1 MEPAGPA
8 SAGQLVLAGARA
20 IAPVSRHR
28 GPRAEE
34 AYWRARMDERRA
46 AGDAQGERE
55 AALAL
60 ARILAARGVELD
72 QATTLARRALSLG
85 DDPAMRS
92 ELAGWLAGLGEPALA
107 AAALRGLRDD
117 AQPPGATARMLV
129 KIAVLLAR
137 ASDVAGAVD
146 ALEEASE
153 LAPDDA
159 MASELLG
166 TIAAWAS
173 DEVFPAAA
181 AKAYLEAAKR
191 REAARERE
199 AAFEDRLRAFEI
211 APHDDMAAKAMAA
224 ALFLRSRQGAADEVL
239 RTHADALAAR
249 APRGEGEA
257 PGPSALR
264 RAMEVHGH
272 RLQGATNEGDWARA
286 VGCVLDAGLDGAIDG
301 DAARAIDEVL
311 EQAGLYELVAA
322 RIELRAEQR
331 VGAPRAEA
339 YVALARLHAGPLAS
353 PDRAVE
359 AWIEAAA
366 SDSGSAAARTAL
378 RDHAATLHDMAP
390 LVEALIRIGEGSDAR
405 ATEDAA
411 GRIDALSELARLAE
425 EKIGDPGLARWA
437 LEALRDVGGD
447 PTHAEAGLQ
456 RIADRLKGQDEALAA
471 AQRAL
476 RGADTAEGRIDA
488 LRRLVV
494 IYRGRPKERAAYEE
508 ALVGLS
514 RALPADRGCLLAL
527 DRLSRR
533 TGGGAALDA
542 LLRARLAE
550 AMRAPSEAEGA
561 RSARSE
567 AIRAASL
574 TRVELVRARLLL
586 SAIAR
591 RQGQDARALDEV
603 LPLLGEAPG
612 HRGAASAA
620 LVLATRTGRLRE
632 RADALVQL
640 AAPVWPALRAVL
652 LSIAAALYHRTQ
664 RAREAALS
672 REVALLA
679 CEADPSSARAVA
691 TLASILTA
699 DLAAAAEAGEAPP
712 FEVDRAVAAA
722 IERSITTVF
731 PRGALCDGLARA
743 LEALGE
749 LPLALAWTQRWLA
762 LRPGCPQATAELIR
776 RAAAAGDAARLSDAL
791 AWILAQPKPL
801 GEMAA
806 ALASALHA
814 LYDLDPERG
823 TALARRSL
831 DVFGPQNPLLR
842 ERLLELARRAGD
854 PHLAVTVLE
863 RWLAVEITAAH
874 APELMFMLTDCR
886 LDGGDPDGAAQELAR
901 AAAVQAD
908 PHEILARVQR
918 LESSLLDAKGL
929 SSDGAI
935 ALAEAKARAFT
946 AQGAGAAAEAAAAWR
961 ELGSLR
967 WDLAE
972 DHRGAEEA
980 FFRASEL
987 APSGGT
993 ERYARD
999 MCEFAGVEAA
1009 IEAIVA
1015 RAAEVRSE
1023 RGAQPAADENRWSGD
1038 VGPERRRR
1046 ATLLIEAANLAH
1058 EHGLPERALS
1068 AAASAIE
1075 LDPLRAD
1082 AVALVEKSADAGGG
1096 IVVLDKTY
1104 RLLADAALGCYGRRA
1119 AHYRAA
1125 RQLER
1130 RGAFELALAHAVA
1143 SFEAVPTEGTSY
1155 VLLARLTEHV
1165 GEPSDAVRALERVAT
1180 TADPASRNAWLK
1192 RAAALTGRTEEGLR
1206 LRLDILLRAMVVR
1219 PDAALVEDVGAAI
1232 RDLIACTGQPEVEA
1246 IRFDRAVKASIAKLD
1261 GPEGAR
1267 AGLAMARIAVA
1278 VLDAPALA
1286 LAAIERAMLADGDVD
1301 EFQTLLDI
1309 VDELA
1314 RQTEP
1319 ASHLVAA
1326 VYAAAMRPHSSVGPG
1341 LLRWASKLAG
1351 ALNVPPVAAALL
1363 VEAARRAPEDDALAY
1378 EAEGAVEASGDEGL
1392 KRSLDDALPVARRLE
1407 ALLHLADKHER
1418 EGQRAEATVA
1428 LERALAGGQLG
1439 GETRNEVVTRLRRLY
1454 AAERRSADLET
1465 LVQSELA
1472 RIDLPDAVRLGLTRE
1487 HAGILAAGG
1496 DLHGAVELLLEAA
1509 QRTPFDKAH
1518 IDELIRLARSTDD
1531 RQRLF
1536 DVLTR
1541 LQGILNGDEERLVV
1555 LRELAPLA
1563 QELGD
1568 RGAAV
1573 ALYEAI
1579 ARLDLT
1585 DMHAVEVVEQD
1596 ASDRGDH
1603 AAVAALLARRIE
1615 AAPLPDTRRA
1625 LRLRRAALLE
1635 QRLGLLDEACAEL
1648 EALLAASPDD
1658 VSALRFLADIHERLG
1673 TPLRAA
1679 PLWCR
1684 LGDLA
1689 TTTDERAEYSLRA
1702 CSSYL
1707 GGGDVESAKDTLE
1720 SVARI
1725 APREAVIELRVE
1737 IARREGDGHALAA
1750 ALDQLASASR
1760 DAPERRAQLLVEAA
1774 RATSMLGDDATALER
1789 ARRAVK
1795 LAPESPDAV
1804 LEARRI
1810 EYRLRG
1816 TGTPRDAQAAVEELG
1831 RIAPRLR
1838 PVHVDL
1844 HAFLLAETLDVI
1856 QGHGAGMRELTR
1868 RHAEVG
1874 PSTLV
1879 ALGMAERLALKRNFS
1894 AALPLFD
1901 RALGG
1906 DLQGMR
1912 ARGRVAL
1919 AAAETAQNA
1928 GDLEA
1933 AARLLEEAAAEPETR
1948 TLALRRQLELTAAR
1962 GEPEAAR
1969 KALEELAAQSS
1980 GIDRARALMQ
1990 LARLHVSSDPDR
2002 ATKILSQATAL
2013 AGSDRS
2019 LGLKIAELN
2028 AELASERATLPPEE
2042 VSQAATLRAA
2052 AAELVQ
2058 AAPEAPP
2065 SAASAASGAGPASSR
2080 APSSGVGPASS
2091 RTPSSGVGPASSRTP
2106 SSGVGPASSR
2116 APSSGVGPASSRAPS
2131 SGVGP
2136 ASSRA
2141 PSSGVGPASSRAPSS
2156 GGAPASSNPHID
2168 LVELN
2173 DPLDEGLIADDPSQS
2188 TSPAVSDDDLL
2199 DGAASAAASPAPS
2212 PSAVSGAAE
2221 STAARGGAASGRS
2234 SAGAPQPG
2242 PPVSAPASIQPPS
2255 SATRLVAAWSS
2266 SAAESFEEAALF
2278 RELAA
2283 GSYDAG
2289 ERLIK
2294 SFAPRDDRSRE
2305 ALAVRRMQAH
2315 LRLGDRGTL
2324 ERLQAAAIADK
2335 NMTYARAIEHVL
2347 RAFDGDEPSDRTGEG
2362 VVTPPPLATQRDAP
2376 ELVSAL
2382 LFRDLESPVNEAL
2395 AIVWET
2401 GLYRRDAGQ
2410 SGLVPSERIQPTSP
2424 TLLGEIYGVMAA
2436 HLGLLRTAL
2445 FHQRAPLPAPS
2456 PPEGQIIRVN
2466 PPAVLLRGEVRED
2479 TPELRYL
2486 LGAQL
2491 AGAMPEHVLVNTS
2504 SEDELRTLLSAIV
2517 AAFGPLEA
2525 TAHSARGNPAV
2536 VRLEQNLWQLIPPRA
2551 ERRLREICDSA
2562 DKITYEGAVK
2572 TTRTAMRRA
2581 GLFAAGNVATAV
2593 RATLKERGLE
2603 LAVPLSDPEGLAAAC
2618 VAVPEIADLVRLA
2631 TRMEYAEARWQPGTV
2646 PSLRRVDTGSSR
2658 FRAGT

>member
-1 MEPAGPA
+1 
-8 SAGQLVLAGARA
+8 
-20 IAPVSRHR
+20 
-28 GPRAEE
+28 
-34 AYWRARMDERRA
+34 MDERRA
-46 AGDAQGERE
+46 AGDTQGERE
-55 AALAL
+55 ATLAL

-72 QATTLARRALSLG
+72 RATALARRAIALG

-107 AAALRGLRDD
+107 AAALRGVRDD
-117 AQPPGATARMLV
+117 TQPPGATARLLV

-137 ASDVAGAVD
+137 ASDVEGAVD

-173 DEVFPAAA
+173 DQVLPEAA

-224 ALFLRSRQGAADEVL
+224 ALFVRSRHGAADEVL
-239 RTHADALAAR
+239 RTHAGALAAR
-249 APRGEGEA
+249 ASSGAAGA
-257 PGPSALR
+257 AGGSALQR
-264 RAMEVHGH
+264 VREVHGH
-272 RLQGATNEGDWARA
+272 RLQGATSEGDWARA
-286 VGCVLDAGLDGAIDG
+286 VGCVLDAGLDAEVDG
-301 DAARAIDEVL
+301 DAAVEIDEVL

-322 RIELRAEQR
+322 RLEIRAEQR
-331 VGAPRAEA
+331 AGAPRAEA
-339 YVALARLHAGPLAS
+339 YAALARLFAGPLAS

-366 SDSGSAAARTAL
+366 SDCGNAVARSAL
-378 RDHAATLHDMAP
+378 REHAATLHDMAP
-390 LVEALIRIGEGSDAR
+390 LVEALIRIGEGSDPRAR
-405 ATEDAA
+405 EEAA
-411 GRIDALSELARLAE
+411 GRMDALSDLARLAE
-425 EKIGDPGLARWA
+425 EKIGDPGLAQWA
-437 LEALRDVGGD
+437 FETLKSVGGD
-447 PTHAEAGLQ
+447 PERAAAGLQ
-456 RIADRLKGQDEALAA
+456 RIAERLKAQDEALVA

-476 RGADTAEGRIDA
+476 RGAESAEGRIDA

-514 RALPADRGCLLAL
+514 RALPTDRGCLLAL

-533 TGGGAALDA
+533 TGGGAAFDA

-550 AMRAPSEAEGA
+550 AARPSPAETEGA

-567 AIRAASL
+567 AIRASSL
-574 TRVELVRARLLL
+574 TRVELARVRLLL

-603 LPLLGEAPG
+603 LPLLSDAPG

-632 RADALVQL
+632 RADAIVQL
-640 AAPVWPALRAVL
+640 AVPVWPALRAVL
-652 LSIAAALYHRTQ
+652 LSLAAELYVRVG
-664 RAREAALS
+664 AAPLA
-672 REVALLA
+672 REVAVLA
-679 CEADPSSARAVA
+679 CEADPSCTRAVA
-691 TLASILTA
+691 TLAATLTA
-699 DLAAAAEAGEAPP
+699 DFTGAAEAGEAPP
-712 FEVDRAVAAA
+712 FEVDRAVVAA

-762 LRPGCPQATAELIR
+762 LRPGSPQATAELIR
-776 RAAAAGDAARLSDAL
+776 RAAVAGDAARLSDAL

-806 ALASALHA
+806 ALANALHA

-842 ERLLELARRAGD
+842 ERLLELARRSGD

-863 RWLAVEITAAH
+863 RWLAVELTASH
-874 APELMFMLTDCR
+874 AVELMLMLADCR

-901 AAAVQAD
+901 AAASEADVQ
-908 PHEILARVQR
+908 EVLARVQR
-918 LESSLLDAKGL
+918 LEASLLDAKAL

-935 ALAEAKARAFT
+935 ALAEAKARAFA
-946 AQGAGAAAEAAAAWR
+946 AQGGDAAEEAASAWR
-961 ELGSLR
+961 ELGSLL

-972 DHRGAEEA
+972 DHRGAERA
-980 FFRASEL
+980 FFRASEV

-1009 IEAIVA
+1009 IEALVA
-1015 RAAEVRSE
+1015 RAAEVRGDGE
-1023 RGAQPAADENRWSGD
+1023 AQPAAAEGRWSGD

-1046 ATLLIEAANLAH
+1046 ANLLIEAANLAH
-1058 EHGLPERALS
+1058 EHGLPNRALA

-1082 AVALVEKSADAGGG
+1082 AVALVEKSADADGG
-1096 IVVLDKTY
+1096 VAVLDKTY

-1155 VLLARLTEHV
+1155 VLLARLAEHAD
-1165 GEPSDAVRALERVAT
+1165 EPSEAVRALERVAA

-1219 PDAALVEDVGAAI
+1219 PDAAIVDDVGAAI
-1232 RDLIACTGQPEVEA
+1232 RDLVACTGQPEVEA
-1246 IRFDRAVKASIAKLD
+1246 IRFDRAVKASIAKLE
-1261 GPEGAR
+1261 GPDGAR
-1267 AGLAMARIAVA
+1267 AGLAMARIAVE
-1278 VLDAPALA
+1278 VLDSPALA

-1301 EFQTLLDI
+1301 EFLTLLDI
-1309 VDELA
+1309 VGELA
-1314 RQTEP
+1314 RHTEP
-1319 ASHLVAA
+1319 ASHLIAA
-1326 VYAAAMRPHSSVGPG
+1326 VYAAAMKPHSSVGPG

-1378 EAEGAVEASGDEGL
+1378 EAEAAVEASGDEAL

-1418 EGQRAEATVA
+1418 EDQRAEAMVA
-1428 LERALAGGQLG
+1428 LERALAGGQLQG
-1439 GETRNEVVTRLRRLY
+1439 DTRTEVVARLRRLY
-1454 AAERRSADLET
+1454 AAEGRSGDLEA
-1465 LVQSELA
+1465 LVQAELA
-1472 RIDLPDAVRLGLTRE
+1472 RADLPDAVRLEMTRE
-1487 HAGILAAGG
+1487 LAGILAAGG
-1496 DLHGAVELLLEAA
+1496 DLHGALELLLDAA
-1509 QRTPFDKAH
+1509 QKTPFDKAH
-1518 IDELIRLARSTDD
+1518 LDELIRLARRADD
-1531 RQRLF
+1531 RRLLF

-1541 LQGILNGDEERLVV
+1541 LQGASAGDEERLLL

-1568 RGAAV
+1568 RGATV

-1579 ARLDLT
+1579 ARLDPADL
-1585 DMHAVEVVEQD
+1585 HALEVVEQD

-1689 TTTDERAEYSLRA
+1689 ATTDERAEYNLRA

-1774 RATSMLGDDATALER
+1774 RATSMLGDDVTALER

-1795 LAPESPDAV
+1795 LAPDSPDAV
-1804 LEARRI
+1804 LEARRV

-1838 PVHVDL
+1838 PAHVDL

-1894 AALPLFD
+1894 AALPLFE
-1901 RALGG
+1901 RALAG

-1928 GDLEA
+1928 GDLDA

-1948 TLALRRQLELTAAR
+1948 ALALRRQLELTAAR

-1969 KALEELAAQSS
+1969 RALEELVAQSS

-1990 LARLHVSSDPDR
+1990 LARLHALSDPDR
-2002 ATKILSQATAL
+2002 AAQILAQATVL
-2013 AGSDRS
+2013 AGSDRA

-2042 VSQAATLRAA
+2042 VLHPTQVRVIVAEPARATPEASPSA
-2052 AAELVQ
+2052 SSAVGG
-2058 AAPEAPP
+2058 AAPASSRVP
-2065 SAASAASGAGPASSR
+2065 STSGPASSR
-2080 APSSGVGPASS
+2080 VPSTSGPASS
-2091 RTPSSGVGPASSRTP
+2091 RVPSTSGPASSRVP
-2106 SSGVGPASSR
+2106 STSGPASSR
-2116 APSSGVGPASSRAPS
+2116 VPSTSAPASTRAPA
-2131 SGVGP
+2131 SG
-2136 ASSRA
+2136 S
-2141 PSSGVGPASSRAPSS
+2141 
-2156 GGAPASSNPHID
+2156 APASSGQHID

-2173 DPLDEGLIADDPSQS
+2173 DPLDESLIAADAAQAVA
-2188 TSPAVSDDDLL
+2188 PALSDDDLL
-2199 DGAASAAASPAPS
+2199 DGSGVAEASRAPAAGAAQ
-2212 PSAVSGAAE
+2212 GAAE
-2221 STAARGGAASGRS
+2221 SSAPRAGAPSGRS
-2234 SAGAPQPG
+2234 SAGAQVTA
-2242 PPVSAPASIQPPS
+2242 PPVSAPASAQPPS
-2255 SATRLVAAWSS
+2255 SATRLLTTWPP

-2283 GSYDAG
+2283 GSYEAG
-2289 ERLIK
+2289 ERLMK

-2347 RAFDGDEPSDRTGEG
+2347 RAFEGDEPADRRGEG
-2362 VVTPPPLATQRDAP
+2362 FIAPPLLAAQRDAP

-2401 GLYRRDAGQ
+2401 GLYRRDASQ
-2410 SGLVPSERIQPTSP
+2410 SGLVASERVQPTSP
-2424 TLLGEIYGVMAA
+2424 TLLGELYGVVAG

-2445 FHQRAPLPAPS
+2445 YHQRASSPAPS
-2456 PPEGQIIRVN
+2456 SPEGQVVRVN
-2466 PPAVLLRGEVRED
+2466 PPAVLLRGELRED

-2486 LGAQL
+2486 LGAHL
-2491 AGAMPEHVLVNTS
+2491 AGAMPDHVLANTS
-2504 SEDELRTLLSAIV
+2504 TEDELRTLLSAVV

-2525 TAHSARGNPAV
+2525 TAQSSRGNPAV

-2562 DKITYEGAVK
+2562 DKMTYEGAIR

-2581 GLFAAGNVATAV
+2581 GLFAAGSIATAV
-2593 RATLKERGLE
+2593 RATIKERGLE
-2603 LAVPLSDPEGLAAAC
+2603 LAVPLSRPEGLAAAC
-2618 VAVPEIADLVRLA
+2618 AAHPEIADLVRLA

>member
-1 MEPAGPA
+1 MSSSPPDRAASASGVRRAPQSLERMEPAGPA
-8 SAGQLVLAGARA
+8 SAGQLLIGGSRSV
-20 IAPVSRHR
+20 APASRHR

-34 AYWRARMDERRA
+34 AYWHARMEERRA
-46 AGDAQGERE
+46 AGDAEGERE

-72 QATTLARRALSLG
+72 RAATLARRALSLG

-117 AQPPGATARMLV
+117 AQPPGATARLLV

-137 ASDVAGAVD
+137 ASDVDGAVD

-153 LAPDDA
+153 LAPEDA

-166 TIAAWAS
+166 TISAWAS
-173 DEVFPAAA
+173 DLVLPETA

-191 REAARERE
+191 REAAKERE

-224 ALFLRSRQGAADEVL
+224 ALFVRSRHGAADEVL
-239 RTHADALAAR
+239 RAHAEALAAR
-249 APRGEGEA
+249 APRGA
-257 PGPSALR
+257 ADGPSPLG
-264 RAMEVHGH
+264 RAREVHGH
-272 RLQGATNEGDWARA
+272 RLRGATSEGDWARA
-286 VGCVLDAGLDGAIDG
+286 VGCVLDAGLDAEVDG
-301 DAARAIDEVL
+301 DAAGEIDEVL

-322 RIELRAEQR
+322 RLEIRAEQR
-331 VGAPRAEA
+331 TGAPRAEA
-339 YVALARLHAGPLAS
+339 YAALARLFAGPLAS

-366 SDSGSAAARTAL
+366 SDSGNAAARSAL
-378 RDHAATLHDMAP
+378 REHAATLHDMAP
-390 LVEALIRIGEGSDAR
+390 LVEALIRIGEGSDPR
-405 ATEDAA
+405 AKEDVA
-411 GRIDALSELARLAE
+411 GRIEALSELARLAE

-437 LEALRDVGGD
+437 FETLKSVGGEPERAAAGLERIAERLEA
-447 PTHAEAGLQ
+447 
-456 RIADRLKGQDEALAA
+456 QDEALAA

-494 IYRGRPKERAAYEE
+494 IYRGRPAARAAYEE

-514 RALPADRGCLLAL
+514 RALPTDRGCLLAL

-533 TGGGAALDA
+533 SGGGAAFDA

-550 AMRAPSEAEGA
+550 AARPAPAEGDGA

-567 AIRAASL
+567 AIRASSL
-574 TRVELVRARLLL
+574 TRVELARVRLLL
-586 SAIAR
+586 STMAR
-591 RQGQDARALDEV
+591 RQGEDARALDEV
-603 LPLLGEAPG
+603 LPLLSDAPG

-632 RADALVQL
+632 RADAIVQL

-652 LSIAAALYHRTQ
+652 LSLAAALYE
-664 RAREAALS
+664 RAGAAALA
-672 REVALLA
+672 REVAVLA
-679 CEADPSSARAVA
+679 CEADPSCTRAVA
-691 TLASILTA
+691 TLASALTA

-743 LEALGE
+743 LESLGE

-762 LRPGCPQATAELIR
+762 LRPGSPRATAELIR
-776 RAAAAGDAARLSDAL
+776 RAAVAGDAARLSDAL

-863 RWLAVEITAAH
+863 RWLAVEVTASH
-874 APELMFMLTDCR
+874 AVELMFMLADCR

-901 AAAVQAD
+901 AAAAEAD
-908 PHEILARVQR
+908 PQEVLARVQR
-918 LESSLLDAKGL
+918 VEASLLDGRVL

-935 ALAEAKARAFT
+935 ALAEAKARALT
-946 AQGAGAAAEAAAAWR
+946 AHGGDAADGAAAAWR
-961 ELGSLR
+961 ELGSFL

-972 DHRGAEEA
+972 DHRGAERA
-980 FFRASEL
+980 FFRASEV

-1009 IEAIVA
+1009 IDALVA
-1015 RAAEVRSE
+1015 RAAEVRGE
-1023 RGAQPAADENRWSGD
+1023 AQPAAAEGRWSGD

-1046 ATLLIEAANLAH
+1046 ANLLIEAANLAH
-1058 EHGLPERALS
+1058 EHGLPDRALA

-1082 AVALVEKSADAGGG
+1082 AVALVEKSADADGG
-1096 IVVLDKTY
+1096 VAVLDKTY
-1104 RLLADAALGCYGRRA
+1104 WLLADAALGCYGRRA

-1155 VLLARLTEHV
+1155 VLLARLAEHV
-1165 GEPSDAVRALERVAT
+1165 DEPSEAVRALERVAA

-1219 PDAALVEDVGAAI
+1219 PDPAIVEDVGAAI
-1232 RDLIACTGQPEVEA
+1232 RDLVAQTGQPEVEA
-1246 IRFDRAVKASIAKLD
+1246 IRFDRAVKASIAKLE

-1278 VLDAPALA
+1278 DLDAPALA

-1301 EFQTLLDI
+1301 EFLTLLDM

-1319 ASHLVAA
+1319 ASHLIAA

-1378 EAEGAVEASGDEGL
+1378 DAEAAVEASGDEAL

-1428 LERALAGGQLG
+1428 LERALAGGQLQAD
-1439 GETRNEVVTRLRRLY
+1439 TRAEIVSRLRRLY
-1454 AAERRSADLET
+1454 AAEGRGGDLEA
-1465 LVQSELA
+1465 LVQAELA
-1472 RIDLPDAVRLGLTRE
+1472 RVDLPDAVRLDLTRE
-1487 HAGILAAGG
+1487 LAGILAAGG
-1496 DLHGAVELLLEAA
+1496 DLHGALELLLDAA
-1509 QRTPFDKAH
+1509 QKTPFDKAH
-1518 IDELIRLARSTDD
+1518 LDELIRLARRADD
-1531 RQRLF
+1531 RRLLF

-1541 LQGILNGDEERLVV
+1541 LQGASAGDEERLLV

-1568 RGAAV
+1568 RGVAV

-1579 ARLDLT
+1579 ARLDPADLY
-1585 DMHAVEVVEQD
+1585 ALEVVEQD

-1603 AAVAALLARRIE
+1603 AAVATLLARRIE

-1648 EALLAASPDD
+1648 EALLDASPDD

-1689 TTTDERAEYSLRA
+1689 TTTDERAEYNLRA

-1707 GGGDVESAKDTLE
+1707 AGGDVESARDTLE

-1774 RATSMLGDDATALER
+1774 RATSTLGDDITALER

-1795 LAPESPDAV
+1795 LAPDSPDAV

-1838 PVHVDL
+1838 PAHVDL

-1894 AALPLFD
+1894 AALPLFE

-1948 TLALRRQLELTAAR
+1948 ALALRRQLELTAAR

-1969 KALEELAAQSS
+1969 RALEELVAQSS

-1990 LARLHVSSDPDR
+1990 LARLHASTDPDR
-2002 ATKILSQATAL
+2002 AAQILAQATAL
-2013 AGSDRS
+2013 AGSDRT

-2042 VSQAATLRAA
+2042 VLHAAQGRGA
-2052 AAELVQ
+2052 AAEPAQ
-2058 AAPEAPP
+2058 AAPEASP
-2065 SAASAASGAGPASSR
+2065 SASAAGGGAAPASTRTPSSAGPASTRTPAS
-2080 APSSGVGPASS
+2080 AGPAST
-2091 RTPSSGVGPASSRTP
+2091 RTPASAGPASTRTP
-2106 SSGVGPASSR
+2106 ASAGPASARS
-2116 APSSGVGPASSRAPS
+2116 PASGS
-2131 SGVGP
+2131 
-2136 ASSRA
+2136 
-2141 PSSGVGPASSRAPSS
+2141 
-2156 GGAPASSNPHID
+2156 APASGGPHLD

-2173 DPLDEGLIADDPSQS
+2173 DPLDESLIAADAPQAP
-2188 TSPAVSDDDLL
+2188 SPALSDDDLL
-2199 DGAASAAASPAPS
+2199 DGPGAAAPSRASA
-2212 PSAVSGAAE
+2212 
-2221 STAARGGAASGRS
+2221 
-2234 SAGAPQPG
+2234 AGAPQGAAEGRAERGGAPSG
-2242 PPVSAPASIQPPS
+2242 RAGAGAQLAAPPVSAPTSVQPPS
-2255 SATRLVAAWSS
+2255 SATRLLTTWSP
-2266 SAAESFEEAALF
+2266 SATESFEEAALF

-2283 GSYDAG
+2283 GSYEAG
-2289 ERLIK
+2289 ERLMK

-2347 RAFDGDEPSDRTGEG
+2347 RAFEGDEAPDRRGEG
-2362 VVTPPPLATQRDAP
+2362 FIAPPLLAAQRDAP

-2410 SGLVPSERIQPTSP
+2410 AGLVPSERVQPTSP
-2424 TLLGEIYGVMAA
+2424 TLLGEIYGVVAG

-2445 FHQRAPLPAPS
+2445 YHQRAPSPAPS
-2456 PPEGQIIRVN
+2456 PPEGQVVRVN
-2466 PPAVLLRGEVRED
+2466 PPAVLLRGDVRED

-2486 LGAQL
+2486 LGAHL
-2491 AGAMPEHVLVNTS
+2491 AGAMPDHVLANTS
-2504 SEDELRTLLSAIV
+2504 AEDELRTLLSAVV

-2562 DKITYEGAVK
+2562 DKMTYEGAMK
-2572 TTRTAMRRA
+2572 TTRSAMRRA
-2581 GLFAAGNVATAV
+2581 GLFASGSIATAV
-2593 RATLKERGLE
+2593 RATIKERGLE
-2603 LAVPLSDPEGLAAAC
+2603 LSVPLSEPEGLAAAC
-2618 VAVPEIADLVRLA
+2618 AAHPEIADLVRLA
-2631 TRMEYAEARWQPGTV
+2631 TRMEYAEARWQSGTV
-2646 PSLRRVDTGSSR
+2646 PSLRRVDSGGSR

>member
-1 MEPAGPA
+1 
-8 SAGQLVLAGARA
+8 
-20 IAPVSRHR
+20 
-28 GPRAEE
+28 
-34 AYWRARMDERRA
+34 MDERRA
-46 AGDAQGERE
+46 AGDTQGERE

-72 QATTLARRALSLG
+72 QATALARRALSLG

-117 AQPPGATARMLV
+117 AQPAGATARMLV

-249 APRGEGEA
+249 APRGEDEA
-257 PGPSALR
+257 SDPAALR

-301 DAARAIDEVL
+301 DTARAIDEVL

-322 RIELRAEQR
+322 RTELRAEQR

-366 SDSGSAAARTAL
+366 SDSGSAEARSAL
-378 RDHAATLHDMAP
+378 REHAATLHDMAP

-425 EKIGDPGLARWA
+425 EKIGDPGLAHWA
-437 LEALRDVGGD
+437 LTTLKDVGGD
-447 PTHAEAGLQ
+447 PEHAAAGLQ
-456 RIADRLKGQDEALAA
+456 RIAERLKAQDEALAA
-471 AQRAL
+471 AQRSL

-494 IYRGRPKERAAYEE
+494 IHRGRPNARAAYEE

-514 RALPADRGCLLAL
+514 RALPTDRGCLLAL

-550 AMRAPSEAEGA
+550 ATRPPSAEADGA
-561 RSARSE
+561 RSTRSE

-574 TRVELVRARLLL
+574 TRVELVRVRLLL

-603 LPLLGEAPG
+603 WPLLGEAPG

-652 LSIAAALYHRTQ
+652 LSIAAALYQRTQ

-679 CEADPSSARAVA
+679 CEADPSCARAVA

-806 ALASALHA
+806 ALAGALHA
-814 LYDLDPERG
+814 LYDLDPDRG

-863 RWLAVEITAAH
+863 RWLAVEMTASH
-874 APELMFMLTDCR
+874 AVELMFMLADCR
-886 LDGGDPDGAAQELAR
+886 LDGSDPDGAAQELAR
-901 AAAVQAD
+901 AAAAQAD
-908 PHEILARVQR
+908 PHEVLARVQR
-918 LESSLLDAKGL
+918 LESALLDAKGL

-935 ALAEAKARAFT
+935 ALAAAKARAFT
-946 AQGAGAAAEAAAAWR
+946 ALGGDAAGEAAAAWR

-972 DHRGAEEA
+972 DHRGAEDA
-980 FFRASEL
+980 FFRASEI

-1009 IEAIVA
+1009 IDAIVA
-1015 RAAEVRSE
+1015 RAAEARGDA
-1023 RGAQPAADENRWSGD
+1023 GAQPAADENRWSGD

-1046 ATLLIEAANLAH
+1046 ANLLIEAANLAH

-1082 AVALVEKSADAGGG
+1082 AVALVEKSADADDGV
-1096 IVVLDKTY
+1096 VVLDKTY

-1130 RGAFELALAHAVA
+1130 RGAFELALSHAVA

-1155 VLLARLTEHV
+1155 VLLARLAEHV
-1165 GEPSDAVRALERVAT
+1165 GEPSDAVRALERVAA
-1180 TADPASRNAWLK
+1180 TADPGSRNAWLK

-1219 PDAALVEDVGAAI
+1219 PDPALVEDVGAAI
-1232 RDLIACTGQPEVEA
+1232 RDLVACTGQPEVEA

-1278 VLDAPALA
+1278 VLDSPALA

-1309 VDELA
+1309 VGELA

-1319 ASHLVAA
+1319 ASHLIAA

-1378 EAEGAVEASGDEGL
+1378 EAEAAVEASGDAAL

-1428 LERALAGGQLG
+1428 LERALAGGQLQ
-1439 GETRNEVVTRLRRLY
+1439 GEARTEVVTRLRRLY
-1454 AAERRSADLET
+1454 AADRRSGDLEA

-1487 HAGILAAGG
+1487 LAGILAAGG
-1496 DLHGAVELLLEAA
+1496 DLHGALELLLEAA

-1518 IDELIRLARSTDD
+1518 LDELIRLARGSDD

-1541 LQGILNGDEERLVV
+1541 LQGVLTGDEERLLV

-1585 DMHAVEVVEQD
+1585 DMHAVEVIEQD
-1596 ASDRGDH
+1596 ASERGDH

-1648 EALLAASPDD
+1648 ESLLAASPDD

-1838 PVHVDL
+1838 PAHVDL

-1962 GEPEAAR
+1962 GEPDAAR

-1990 LARLHVSSDPDR
+1990 LARLHAPSDPER
-2002 ATKILSQATAL
+2002 AAQILSQATVL

-2042 VSQAATLRAA
+2042 VPQAMALRGAG
-2052 AAELVQ
+2052 AEPAQ
-2058 AAPEAPP
+2058 AAPEPPP
-2065 SAASAASGAGPASSR
+2065 SSASAALGAGPASSR
-2080 APSSGVGPASS
+2080 A
-2091 RTPSSGVGPASSRTP
+2091 P

-2156 GGAPASSNPHID
+2156 GGAPASSGPHID

-2173 DPLDEGLIADDPSQS
+2173 DPLDESLIAEDASQPA
-2188 TSPAVSDDDLL
+2188 SPELSDDDLL
-2199 DGAASAAASPAPS
+2199 DGPAIPAASQASS
-2212 PSAVSGAAE
+2212 PSAAPGAAG
-2221 STAARGGAASGRS
+2221 SNAARGGAASGRS
-2234 SAGAPQPG
+2234 SVGAPLAG

-2255 SATRLVAAWSS
+2255 SATRLVAAWSP

-2347 RAFDGDEPSDRTGEG
+2347 RAFDGDEPSDRPGEG
-2362 VVTPPPLATQRDAP
+2362 AVMPPPLAAQRDAP

-2410 SGLVPSERIQPTSP
+2410 SGLVASERIQPTSP

-2445 FHQRAPLPAPS
+2445 FHQRAPSPAPS
-2456 PPEGQIIRVN
+2456 SPEGQVIRVN

-2486 LGAQL
+2486 LGVQL
-2491 AGAMPEHVLVNTS
+2491 AGAMPDHVLVNTS

-2525 TAHSARGNPAV
+2525 TAHSVRGNPAV

-2562 DKITYEGAVK
+2562 DKITYEGAIK

-2581 GLFAAGNVATAV
+2581 GLFAAGNIATAV
-2593 RATLKERGLE
+2593 RATIKERGLE

-2618 VAVPEIADLVRLA
+2618 ATAPEIADLVRLA

>member
-1 MEPAGPA
+1 M
-8 SAGQLVLAGARA
+8 
-20 IAPVSRHR
+20 SRHR

-34 AYWRARMDERRA
+34 AYWRARVDERRA
-46 AGDAQGERE
+46 AGDTHGERE

-72 QATTLARRALSLG
+72 KAAALARRALSLG

-117 AQPPGATARMLV
+117 DAQPPGATARVLV

-173 DEVFPAAA
+173 EEVFPTAA

-211 APHDDMAAKAMAA
+211 APDDDMAAKAMAA
-224 ALFLRSRQGAADEVL
+224 ALFVRSRHGAADEVL
-239 RTHADALAAR
+239 RAHAEALAAR
-249 APRGEGEA
+249 TSGGEGS
-257 PGPSALR
+257 GPSALQ
-264 RAMEVHGH
+264 RAKEVHGH

-286 VGCVLDAGLDGAIDG
+286 VGCVLDAGLDGEVDG

-322 RIELRAEQR
+322 RLEIRSEQR
-331 VGAPRAEA
+331 AGAPRAEA
-339 YVALARLHAGPLAS
+339 YAALARLYAGPLAS

-366 SDSGSAAARTAL
+366 SDSSSAAARSAL
-378 RDHAATLHDMAP
+378 REHAATLHDMAP
-390 LVEALIRIGEGSDAR
+390 LVEALIRIGEGSDPRAR
-405 ATEDAA
+405 EDAA
-411 GRIDALSELARLAE
+411 ARIDALSELARLAE
-425 EKIGDPGLARWA
+425 EKIGDPGLAQWA
-437 LEALRDVGGD
+437 FETLKAVGGD
-447 PTHAEAGLQ
+447 PERSAAGLQ
-456 RIADRLKGQDEALAA
+456 RIAERLKAQEEALAA

-494 IYRGRPKERAAYEE
+494 IYRGRPHERAAYEE

-514 RALPADRGCLLAL
+514 RALPTDRGCLLAL

-550 AMRAPSEAEGA
+550 AMRPPSSEAEGA

-567 AIRAASL
+567 AIRVAAL

-591 RQGQDARALDEV
+591 RQGHDARALDEV
-603 LPLLGEAPG
+603 SPLLSEATG

-632 RADALVQL
+632 RADAIVQL

-652 LSIAAALYHRTQ
+652 LSVAAALYERV
-664 RAREAALS
+664 RAAPLS
-672 REVALLA
+672 REVAVLA
-679 CEADPSSARAVA
+679 CEADPSCTRAVA
-691 TLASILTA
+691 TLASILTTE
-699 DLAAAAEAGEAPP
+699 LTAAAEAGEAPP
-712 FEVDRAVAAA
+712 FEVDRAVASA

-749 LPLALAWTQRWLA
+749 QPLALAWTQRWLA
-762 LRPGCPQATAELIR
+762 LRPGCPQATTELIR
-776 RAAAAGDAARLSDAL
+776 RAAVASDAARLSDAL

-806 ALASALHA
+806 PLASALHA
-814 LYDLDPERG
+814 LYDLDPTRG

-863 RWLAVEITAAH
+863 RWLALEITAPH
-874 APELMFMLTDCR
+874 APELMFMLADCR

-901 AAAVQAD
+901 AAAAEAD
-908 PHEILARVQR
+908 HQEVLARVQR
-918 LESSLLDAKGL
+918 IEASLLDAKGL

-946 AQGAGAAAEAAAAWR
+946 AQGGDAAEEAAAAWR
-961 ELGSLR
+961 ELGSLL

-972 DHRGAEEA
+972 DHRGAEAA
-980 FFRASEL
+980 FFRASEV

-1009 IEAIVA
+1009 IDAIVA
-1015 RAAEVRSE
+1015 RAAEA
-1023 RGAQPAADENRWSGD
+1023 RGEAAAPPAAEEGRWSGD

-1046 ATLLIEAANLAH
+1046 ANLLIEAANLAH
-1058 EHGLPERALS
+1058 EHGLPERALA

-1082 AVALVEKSADAGGG
+1082 AVALVEKSADADGG
-1096 IVVLDKTY
+1096 VAVLDKTY

-1130 RGAFELALAHAVA
+1130 RGAFELALSHAVA

-1155 VLLARLTEHV
+1155 VLLARLAEHA
-1165 GEPSDAVRALERVAT
+1165 GEPSEAVRALERVAA

-1192 RAAALTGRTEEGLR
+1192 RAATLTGRTEEGLR
-1206 LRLDILLRAMVVR
+1206 LRLDILLRAMIVR
-1219 PDAALVEDVGAAI
+1219 PDPAIVDDVGAAI
-1232 RDLIACTGQPEVEA
+1232 RDLVACTGQPEVEA
-1246 IRFDRAVKASIAKLD
+1246 IRFDRAVKASIAKLE

-1267 AGLAMARIAVA
+1267 AGLAMARIAVE
-1278 VLDAPALA
+1278 VLDSPTLA

-1301 EFQTLLDI
+1301 EFQTLLD
-1309 VDELA
+1309 VVGELA

-1319 ASHLVAA
+1319 ASHLIAA
-1326 VYAAAMRPHSSVGPG
+1326 VYAASMRPHSSVGPG
-1341 LLRWASKLAG
+1341 LLRWASKLAD

-1378 EAEGAVEASGDEGL
+1378 EAEAAVEASGDEAL

-1428 LERALAGGQLG
+1428 LERALAGGQLQ
-1439 GETRNEVVTRLRRLY
+1439 GETRTEVVTRLRRLY
-1454 AAERRSADLET
+1454 AAEGRGGDLEA
-1465 LVQSELA
+1465 LLQAELA
-1472 RIDLPDAVRLGLTRE
+1472 RVDVTGAVRLETTRE
-1487 HAGILAAGG
+1487 LAGILAASG
-1496 DLHGAVELLLEAA
+1496 DLHGALELLLEAA
-1509 QRTPFDKAH
+1509 QKTPFDKAH
-1518 IDELIRLARSTDD
+1518 LDELIRLARRSDD
-1531 RQRLF
+1531 RRQLF

-1541 LQGILNGDEERLVV
+1541 LQGVAASDEERLLV

-1563 QELGD
+1563 QELGE

-1573 ALYEAI
+1573 ALYETI
-1579 ARLDLT
+1579 ARLDAT
-1585 DMHAVEVVEQD
+1585 DMHALELVEQD

-1689 TTTDERAEYSLRA
+1689 TTTDERAEYNLRA

-1795 LAPESPDAV
+1795 LAPDSPDAV

-1838 PVHVDL
+1838 PAHVDL

-1894 AALPLFD
+1894 AALPLFE

-1928 GDLEA
+1928 GELEA

-1948 TLALRRQLELTAAR
+1948 ALALRRQLELTAAR

-1969 KALEELAAQSS
+1969 KALEELVAQSS

-1990 LARLHVSSDPDR
+1990 LARLHAASDPER
-2002 ATKILSQATAL
+2002 ASQILSQATVL

-2042 VSQAATLRAA
+2042 VVHVARVRAV
-2052 AAELVQ
+2052 AAEPAP
-2058 AAPEAPP
+2058 AAPETPP
-2065 SAASAASGAGPASSR
+2065 GASSAAGGSGPASSR
-2080 APSSGVGPASS
+2080 APSSGVAPASSRAPSSGVAPASS
-2091 RTPSSGVGPASSRTP
+2091 RTPSSGVAPASSRTP
-2106 SSGVGPASSR
+2106 SSGS
-2116 APSSGVGPASSRAPS
+2116 APSSGVAPASSRTPS
-2131 SGVGP
+2131 SGSVP
-2136 ASSRA
+2136 AS
-2141 PSSGVGPASSRAPSS
+2141 G
-2156 GGAPASSNPHID
+2156 NPHID

-2173 DPLDEGLIADDPSQS
+2173 DPLDESLIADDASQAS
-2188 TSPAVSDDDLL
+2188 SPALSDDDLL
-2199 DGAASAAASPAPS
+2199 EGPAAPPAAKAPAP
-2212 PSAVSGAAE
+2212 GAAE
-2221 STAARGGAASGRS
+2221 SNAARGGAASGR
-2234 SAGAPQPG
+2234 AGVGAQHAA
-2242 PPVSAPASIQPPS
+2242 PPVSAPASLQPPS
-2255 SATRLVAAWSS
+2255 SATRLLTTWPP

-2283 GSYDAG
+2283 GSYEAG
-2289 ERLIK
+2289 ERLMK
-2294 SFAPRDDRSRE
+2294 LFAPRDDRSRE

-2315 LRLGDRGTL
+2315 LRLGDHGTL

-2347 RAFDGDEPSDRTGEG
+2347 RAFEGDEPSDRRGEG
-2362 VVTPPPLATQRDAP
+2362 AVSPPHLAAQRDAP

-2395 AIVWET
+2395 ALVWET
-2401 GLYRRDAGQ
+2401 GLYRRDASQ
-2410 SGLVPSERIQPTSP
+2410 SGLVASERVQPTSP
-2424 TLLGEIYGVMAA
+2424 TLLGELYGVVAG

-2445 FHQRAPLPAPS
+2445 FHQRAPSPAPS
-2456 PPEGQIIRVN
+2456 SPEGQVVRVN
-2466 PPAVLLRGEVRED
+2466 PPAVLLRGEIRED

-2486 LGAQL
+2486 LGAHL
-2491 AGAMPEHVLVNTS
+2491 AGAMPDYVLVNTS
-2504 SEDELRTLLSAIV
+2504 AEDELRTLLSAIV

-2525 TAHSARGNPAV
+2525 TAHSTRGNPAV

-2562 DKITYEGAVK
+2562 SKMTYEAAVK
-2572 TTRTAMRRA
+2572 TTRIAMRRA
-2581 GLFAAGNVATAV
+2581 GLFAAGNLATAV

-2603 LAVPLSDPEGLAAAC
+2603 LEVPLSRPEGLAAAC
-2618 VAVPEIADLVRLA
+2618 AAHPEIADLVRLA

>member
-1 MEPAGPA
+1 MP
-8 SAGQLVLAGARA
+8 
-20 IAPVSRHR
+20 RHR

-34 AYWRARMDERRA
+34 AYWRARVDERRA

-55 AALAL
+55 ATLTL
-60 ARILAARGVELD
+60 ARLLAARGVELD
-72 QATTLARRALSLG
+72 RAAALARRALSLG

-107 AAALRGLRDD
+107 AAALRGIRDD
-117 AQPPGATARMLV
+117 EQPAGATARMLV

-146 ALEEASE
+146 ALKEASE

-166 TIAAWAS
+166 TIATWAS
-173 DEVFPAAA
+173 DEVPPEAAA
-181 AKAYLEAAKR
+181 RAYLEAARR
-191 REAARERE
+191 REAGRERE

-211 APHDDMAAKAMAA
+211 APHDDTAAKAMAA
-224 ALFLRSRQGAADEVL
+224 ALFVRGRLGAADEVL
-239 RTHADALAAR
+239 RAHAEALAAR
-249 APRGEGEA
+249 ASGGAGEVAGR
-257 PGPSALR
+257 SSLQ
-264 RAMEVHGH
+264 RAMELHGH
-272 RLQGATNEGDWARA
+272 RLQGAMSDGDWARA
-286 VGCVLDAGLDGAIDG
+286 VGCVLDAGLEADVDGE
-301 DAARAIDEVL
+301 AAGVTDEVL

-322 RIELRAEQR
+322 RLELRAER
-331 VGAPRAEA
+331 RTGAARAEA
-339 YVALARLHAGPLAS
+339 YAALARLYAGPLAS

-366 SDSGSAAARTAL
+366 SDRGNAAARSAL
-378 RDHAATLHDMAP
+378 REHAAALHDMAP
-390 LVEALIRIGEGSDAR
+390 LVEALIRVGEGSDGRAR
-405 ATEDAA
+405 DDAE
-411 GRIDALSELARLAE
+411 GRIDALWELAGLAE

-437 LEALRDVGGD
+437 LDTLKGLGAD
-447 PTHAEAGLQ
+447 PARAAAGLE
-456 RIADRLKGQDEALAA
+456 RVAGRLKAQDEALLA

-476 RGADTAEGRIDA
+476 AGADTAEGKIDA

-494 IYRGRPKERAAYEE
+494 IYRGRPEERAAYEE
-508 ALVGLS
+508 ALVGLAQ
-514 RALPADRGCLLAL
+514 ALPTDRGCLLAL

-533 TGGGAALDA
+533 TGGSAALEA
-542 LLRARLAE
+542 LLRARLSGGARAARGE
-550 AMRAPSEAEGA
+550 ASRAP
-561 RSARSE
+561 
-567 AIRAASL
+567 SL
-574 TRVELVRARLLL
+574 TRVDRVRARLLL
-586 SAIAR
+586 AAIDR
-591 RQGQDARALDEV
+591 RLGRDERALDDL
-603 LPLLGEAPG
+603 LPLLVEAPG

-620 LVLATRTGRLRE
+620 LVLATRTGRARG
-632 RADALVQL
+632 RADAMVQL
-640 AAPVWPALRAVL
+640 AAPAWPALRAVL
-652 LSIAAALYHRTQ
+652 LALAAALYDRAGAAPL
-664 RAREAALS
+664 AREAA
-672 REVALLA
+672 VLA
-679 CEADPSSARAVA
+679 CEADPSCARAVA

-699 DLAAAAEAGEAPP
+699 ELAAAVAGPPP
-712 FEVDRAVAAA
+712 FEIDRAIAAA
-722 IERSITTVF
+722 IERSITAVF
-731 PRGALCDGLARA
+731 PRGALCDGLAKA

-762 LRPGCPQATAELIR
+762 LRPGSPQATAELIR
-776 RAAAAGDAARLSDAL
+776 RAAIAGDASRLSDAL

-806 ALASALHA
+806 GLASALHA

-831 DVFGPQNPLLR
+831 DVFGPQDPLLR

-854 PHLAVTVLE
+854 PELAITVLE
-863 RWLAVEITAAH
+863 RWLAAEITAPH
-874 APELMFMLTDCR
+874 AVELMFMLADCR
-886 LDGGDPDGAAQELAR
+886 LDGGDADGAALELAR
-901 AAAVQAD
+901 AAEAGAD
-908 PHEILARVQR
+908 PQEILSRIQR
-918 LESSLLDAKGL
+918 LEAPPVDPKGL
-929 SSDGAI
+929 SSDCRI
-935 ALAEAKARAFT
+935 ALARARARALT
-946 AQGAGAAAEAAAAWR
+946 ARGDDAAEQAAAAWR
-961 ELGSLR
+961 ELGSLL

-972 DHRGAEEA
+972 DHRGAEDA
-980 FFRASEL
+980 LFRASEL
-987 APSGGT
+987 APSAGV

-999 MCEFAGVEAA
+999 MCELAGFEAA
-1009 IEAIVA
+1009 IEAILA
-1015 RAAEVRSE
+1015 RAAAP
-1023 RGAQPAADENRWSGD
+1023 RGDRGEPTAAEEGRWSGD
-1038 VGPERRRR
+1038 VGHERRRR
-1046 ATLLIEAANLAH
+1046 ASLLIEAANLAH
-1058 EHGLPERALS
+1058 EHGLSERALA

-1082 AVALVEKSADAGGG
+1082 AVALVEKSADAEGG
-1096 IVVLDKTY
+1096 VAVLDRTY
-1104 RLLADAALGCYGRRA
+1104 RLLAGAALGCYGRRA

-1130 RGAFELALAHAVA
+1130 RGAYELALSHAVA

-1155 VLLARLTEHV
+1155 VLLARLAEHV
-1165 GEPSDAVRALERVAT
+1165 GEPSEAVRAIERVAAT
-1180 TADPASRNAWLK
+1180 VDPSSRNAWLK

-1219 PDAALVEDVGAAI
+1219 PDPAIVEDVGAAI
-1232 RDLIACTGQPEVEA
+1232 RDLIACTGEPEVEA
-1246 IRFDRAVKASIAKLD
+1246 IRFDRAVKASLTKLD
-1261 GPEGAR
+1261 GPDGAR
-1267 AGLAMARIAVA
+1267 AGIAMARIAVE

-1301 EFQTLLDI
+1301 EFMTLLGI
-1309 VDELA
+1309 AGALA
-1314 RQTEP
+1314 RETEP
-1319 ASHLVAA
+1319 ASHLIAA

-1341 LLRWASKLAG
+1341 LLRWASKLAA

-1378 EAEGAVEASGDEGL
+1378 EAEASVEATGDEAL
-1392 KRSLDDALPVARRLE
+1392 KRSLDDALPVTRRVE

-1418 EGQRAEATVA
+1418 DGERAEATVA
-1428 LERALAGGQLG
+1428 LERALASGKLHREGRV
-1439 GETRNEVVTRLRRLY
+1439 EAVTRLRRLY
-1454 AAERRSADLET
+1454 AAIGRGHELES
-1465 LVQSELA
+1465 LVRAELA
-1472 RIDLPDAVRLGLTRE
+1472 RVDLPDAVRLEMTRE
-1487 HAGILAAGG
+1487 LAAVLAARG
-1496 DLHGAVELLLEAA
+1496 DLDGALELLVDVA
-1509 QRTPFDKAH
+1509 QETPFDKAH
-1518 IDELIRLARSTDD
+1518 LDELIRLARRTDD
-1531 RQRLF
+1531 RRRLF
-1536 DVLTR
+1536 DVLTL
-1541 LQGILNGDEERLVV
+1541 LQGACADDGARLLV

-1563 QELGD
+1563 QELGE
-1568 RGAAV
+1568 RGAAA

-1579 ARLDLT
+1579 ARLDPA
-1585 DMHAVEVVEQD
+1585 DMHALEILEQD
-1596 ASDRGDH
+1596 ASERGDH

-1648 EALLAASPDD
+1648 SALLDVSPDD

-1689 TTTDERAEYSLRA
+1689 TTTDERAEYNLRA

-1707 GGGDVESAKDTLE
+1707 AGGDVESARDTLE

-1774 RATSMLGDDATALER
+1774 HATSSLGDDVTALER

-1795 LAPESPDAV
+1795 LAPDSPDAV

-1838 PVHVDL
+1838 PAHVDL

-1894 AALPLFD
+1894 AALPLFE

-1919 AAAETAQNA
+1919 AAAETAQSA

-1948 TLALRRQLELTAAR
+1948 ALALRRQLELTAAR

-1969 KALEELAAQSS
+1969 RALEELVAQSS

-1990 LARLHVSSDPDR
+1990 LARLFMSSDPDR
-2002 ATKILSQATAL
+2002 AAQILSQATAL

-2042 VSQAATLRAA
+2042 VDRAA
-2052 AAELVQ
+2052 PHLTPA
-2058 AAPEAPP
+2058 AAPVQPPSDAPP
-2065 SAASAASGAGPASSR
+2065 SSRPA
-2080 APSSGVGPASS
+2080 V
-2091 RTPSSGVGPASSRTP
+2091 
-2106 SSGVGPASSR
+2106 
-2116 APSSGVGPASSRAPS
+2116 
-2131 SGVGP
+2131 
-2136 ASSRA
+2136 
-2141 PSSGVGPASSRAPSS
+2141 S
-2156 GGAPASSNPHID
+2156 GGAPASSRAPLSGHAPTSSRAPLSGRAPASGRAPLSGRAPASGDAPASSGPRID
-2168 LVELN
+2168 LVELS
-2173 DPLDEGLIADDPSQS
+2173 DPLDESLAVD
-2188 TSPAVSDDDLL
+2188 SPRSAVVEPPEEDLL
-2199 DGAASAAASPAPS
+2199 DAPELAAPELAAAPAEAAPGAVDSDERRGSVPASP
-2212 PSAVSGAAE
+2212 
-2221 STAARGGAASGRS
+2221 S
-2234 SAGAPQPG
+2234 SAGAPGAVPL
-2242 PPVSAPASIQPPS
+2242 VTSPASIHPPS
-2255 SATRLVAAWSS
+2255 SATRLVTTWPP

-2283 GSYDAG
+2283 GAYDAG
-2289 ERLIK
+2289 ERLMTR
-2294 SFAPRDDRSRE
+2294 FAQREDRSRE

-2315 LRLGDRGTL
+2315 LRLGDRGAL

-2347 RAFDGDEPSDRTGEG
+2347 RAFEGDGDAPSDRRSDGFIS
-2362 VVTPPPLATQRDAP
+2362 PPLLAAQRDAP

-2382 LFRDLESPVNEAL
+2382 LFRDLEAPASEAL

-2401 GLYRRDAGQ
+2401 GLFRRDTSQAAL
-2410 SGLVPSERIQPTSP
+2410 SGAERVQPTSP
-2424 TLLGEIYGVMAA
+2424 TLLGEIYGVVAG

-2445 FHQRAPLPAPS
+2445 YHQRAPSPAPS
-2456 PPEGQIIRVN
+2456 APEGQIIRLS
-2466 PPAVLLRGEVRED
+2466 PPAVLLRGEVRDD
-2479 TPELRYL
+2479 TPELRFM
-2486 LGAQL
+2486 LGAHL
-2491 AGAMPEHVLVNTS
+2491 AGAMPEHVLANTS
-2504 SEDELRTLLSAIV
+2504 TEDELRTLLSAVV

-2525 TAHSARGNPAV
+2525 TAQSTRGNPAV

-2551 ERRLREICDSA
+2551 ERRLREICDSES
-2562 DKITYEGAVK
+2562 KMTYEGVMK

-2581 GLFAAGNVATAV
+2581 GLFAAGDLATAI
-2593 RATLKERGLE
+2593 RATIRERGLE
-2603 LAVPLSDPEGLAAAC
+2603 LSVPLSRPDGLAAAC
-2618 VAVPEIADLVRLA
+2618 AAHPEIADLVRLA

-2646 PSLRRVDTGSSR
+2646 PSLRRIDSGSSR

>member
-1 MEPAGPA
+1 MDPAGPA
-8 SAGQLVLAGARA
+8 SAGQLVLAGARV

-34 AYWRARMDERRA
+34 AYWRARVDERRA
-46 AGDAQGERE
+46 AGDVQGERE

-60 ARILAARGVELD
+60 ARTLAARGVELD
-72 QATTLARRALSLG
+72 QAAVLARRALSLG

-117 AQPPGATARMLV
+117 AQPPAATARMLV

-249 APRGEGEA
+249 AARGEGEA
-257 PGPSALR
+257 AGPASLR

-331 VGAPRAEA
+331 VGASRAEA

-366 SDSGSAAARTAL
+366 SDSGSAAARSAL

-437 LEALRDVGGD
+437 LETLRDVGGD
-447 PTHAEAGLQ
+447 PKHAEAGLQ
-456 RIADRLKGQDEALAA
+456 RIADRLKGQDEALSA

-550 AMRAPSEAEGA
+550 ALRAPSEAEGA

-567 AIRAASL
+567 AIRASLL

-652 LSIAAALYHRTQ
+652 LSIAAALYQQRTQ
-664 RAREAALS
+664 RALS

-863 RWLAVEITAAH
+863 RWLAVEMTASH
-874 APELMFMLTDCR
+874 APELMFMLADCR

-908 PHEILARVQR
+908 PHEVLTRVQR

-935 ALAEAKARAFT
+935 ALAEAKARAFAARGADT
-946 AQGAGAAAEAAAAWR
+946 AGEAAAAWR

-1009 IEAIVA
+1009 IDALVA
-1015 RAAEVRSE
+1015 RSAEARGE
-1023 RGAQPAADENRWSGD
+1023 GGAQPAADENGWSGD

-1046 ATLLIEAANLAH
+1046 ANLLIEAANLAH

-1082 AVALVEKSADAGGG
+1082 AVALVEKSADADGG

-1104 RLLADAALGCYGRRA
+1104 RLLAGAALGCYGRRA

-1155 VLLARLTEHV
+1155 VLLARLAEHV
-1165 GEPSDAVRALERVAT
+1165 GEPSDAVRALERVAA
-1180 TADPASRNAWLK
+1180 TADPATRNAWLK

-1219 PDAALVEDVGAAI
+1219 PDPALVEDVGAAI
-1232 RDLIACTGQPEVEA
+1232 RDLVACTGQPEVET

-1278 VLDAPALA
+1278 VLDSPALA

-1309 VDELA
+1309 VGELA
-1314 RQTEP
+1314 QQTEP

-1326 VYAAAMRPHSSVGPG
+1326 VYAAAMRPHSSVGPS

-1378 EAEGAVEASGDEGL
+1378 EAEAAVEASGDEAL

-1428 LERALAGGQLG
+1428 LERALAGGQLL
-1439 GETRNEVVTRLRRLY
+1439 GEVRTEVVTRLRRLY
-1454 AAERRSADLET
+1454 AAERRGADLEA

-1472 RIDLPDAVRLGLTRE
+1472 RIDLPDDVRLGLTRE
-1487 HAGILAAGG
+1487 LAGILAAGG
-1496 DLHGAVELLLEAA
+1496 DLDGAVELLLEAA
-1509 QRTPFDKAH
+1509 QKTPFDEAH
-1518 IDELIRLARSTDD
+1518 IDELIQLARSTDD

-1541 LQGILNGDEERLVV
+1541 LQGILTGDEERLLV

-1585 DMHAVEVVEQD
+1585 DMHAVEIVEQD

-1615 AAPLPDTRRA
+1615 VAPLPDTRRA

-1774 RATSMLGDDATALER
+1774 RATSTLGDDATALER

-1838 PVHVDL
+1838 PAHVDL

-1919 AAAETAQNA
+1919 AAAENAQNA

-1990 LARLHVSSDPDR
+1990 LARLHASSDPDR
-2002 ATKILSQATAL
+2002 AAKILSQATVL
-2013 AGSDRS
+2013 AGTDRS

-2042 VSQAATLRAA
+2042 VPQATTLRAG
-2052 AAELVQ
+2052 AAEPAQ

-2065 SAASAASGAGPASSR
+2065 SVASAASGAGPASSR
-2080 APSSGVGPASS
+2080 APSG
-2091 RTPSSGVGPASSRTP
+2091 
-2106 SSGVGPASSR
+2106 GVGPASSR

-2141 PSSGVGPASSRAPSS
+2141 PSSGAGPASSRAPSSGVGPASSRAPSS
-2156 GGAPASSNPHID
+2156 GAPASSNPHID

-2188 TSPAVSDDDLL
+2188 TSAELSDDDLL
-2199 DGAASAAASPAPS
+2199 DGTASTAASPGPP
-2212 PSAVSGAAE
+2212 PSAAPGPAE
-2221 STAARGGAASGRS
+2221 SNAARGGAASGRS
-2234 SAGAPQPG
+2234 SVGAPHAG

-2255 SATRLVAAWSS
+2255 SATRLVAAWSP

-2283 GSYDAG
+2283 GSFDAG

-2315 LRLGDRGTL
+2315 LRLGDRSTL

-2347 RAFDGDEPSDRTGEG
+2347 RAFDGDEPSDRPGEG
-2362 VVTPPPLATQRDAP
+2362 VVTPPPLAAQRDAP

-2456 PPEGQIIRVN
+2456 SPEGQIIRVN

-2491 AGAMPEHVLVNTS
+2491 AGAMPDHVLVNTS

-2593 RATLKERGLE
+2593 RATIKERGLE

-2618 VAVPEIADLVRLA
+2618 ASVPEIADLVRLA

>member
-1 MEPAGPA
+1 
-8 SAGQLVLAGARA
+8 
-20 IAPVSRHR
+20 
-28 GPRAEE
+28 
-34 AYWRARMDERRA
+34 MDERRA
-46 AGDAQGERE
+46 GGDAQGERE

-72 QATTLARRALSLG
+72 KATALARRALSLG
-85 DDPAMRS
+85 DDAAMRS

-107 AAALRGLRDD
+107 AAALRGVRDD
-117 AQPPGATARMLV
+117 TQPPGATARLLV

-137 ASDVAGAVD
+137 ASDVEGAVD

-166 TIAAWAS
+166 TISAWAS
-173 DEVFPAAA
+173 DQVLPEAA
-181 AKAYLEAAKR
+181 AKAYLEAARR
-191 REAARERE
+191 REATRERE

-224 ALFLRSRQGAADEVL
+224 ALFVRSRHGAADEVL

-249 APRGEGEA
+249 VSSGAAGAAGA
-257 PGPSALR
+257 SALQ
-264 RAMEVHGH
+264 RAREVHGH
-272 RLQGATNEGDWARA
+272 RLQGATSEADWARA
-286 VGCVLDAGLDGAIDG
+286 VGCVLDAGLDADVDG
-301 DAARAIDEVL
+301 DAAVEIDEVL

-322 RIELRAEQR
+322 RLEIRAEQR
-331 VGAPRAEA
+331 AGAPRAEA
-339 YVALARLHAGPLAS
+339 YAALARLFAGPLAS

-366 SDSGSAAARTAL
+366 SDCGNAVARSAL
-378 RDHAATLHDMAP
+378 REHAATLHDMAP
-390 LVEALIRIGEGSDAR
+390 LVEALIRIGEGADPRAR
-405 ATEDAA
+405 EDAA
-411 GRIDALSELARLAE
+411 GQIDALSELARLAE
-425 EKIGDPGLARWA
+425 EKIGDPGLAQWA
-437 LEALRDVGGD
+437 FEALKSVGGD
-447 PTHAEAGLQ
+447 PERAAAGLQ
-456 RIADRLKGQDEALAA
+456 RIAERLKAQDEALAA

-476 RGADTAEGRIDA
+476 RGAESAEGRIDA

-514 RALPADRGCLLAL
+514 RALPTDRGCLLAL

-533 TGGGAALDA
+533 TGGGAAFDA

-550 AMRAPSEAEGA
+550 AARPSPAETEGA

-567 AIRAASL
+567 AIRASSL
-574 TRVELVRARLLL
+574 TRVELARVRLLL

-603 LPLLGEAPG
+603 LPLLSDAPG

-632 RADALVQL
+632 RADAIVQL

-652 LSIAAALYHRTQ
+652 LSLAAELYV
-664 RAREAALS
+664 RAGAAPLA
-672 REVALLA
+672 REVAVLA
-679 CEADPSSARAVA
+679 CEADPSCTRAVA
-691 TLASILTA
+691 TLAATLTA
-699 DLAAAAEAGEAPP
+699 DIARAAEAGEAPP

-762 LRPGCPQATAELIR
+762 LRPGSPQATAELIR
-776 RAAAAGDAARLSDAL
+776 RAAVARDAARLSDAL

-806 ALASALHA
+806 ALANALHA

-831 DVFGPQNPLLR
+831 DVFGPQNALLR
-842 ERLLELARRAGD
+842 ERLLELARRSGD

-863 RWLAVEITAAH
+863 RWLAVELTASH
-874 APELMFMLTDCR
+874 AVELMLMLADCR

-901 AAAVQAD
+901 AAAAEAD
-908 PHEILARVQR
+908 AQEVLARIQR
-918 LESSLLDAKGL
+918 LEASLLDAKGL

-946 AQGAGAAAEAAAAWR
+946 AQGGDAAEEAAAAWR
-961 ELGSLR
+961 ELGSLL

-972 DHRGAEEA
+972 DHRGAERA
-980 FFRASEL
+980 FFRASEV

-1009 IEAIVA
+1009 IEALVA
-1015 RAAEVRSE
+1015 RAAEVRANGE
-1023 RGAQPAADENRWSGD
+1023 AQPAAAEGRWSGD

-1046 ATLLIEAANLAH
+1046 ANLLIEAANLAH
-1058 EHGLPERALS
+1058 EHGLPERALA

-1082 AVALVEKSADAGGG
+1082 AVALVEKSADADGG
-1096 IVVLDKTY
+1096 VAVLDKTY

-1155 VLLARLTEHV
+1155 VLLARLAEHAD
-1165 GEPSDAVRALERVAT
+1165 EPSEAVRALERVAAA
-1180 TADPASRNAWLK
+1180 ADPASRNAWLK

-1219 PDAALVEDVGAAI
+1219 PDPAIVDDVGAAI
-1232 RDLIACTGQPEVEA
+1232 RELVACTGQPEVEA
-1246 IRFDRAVKASIAKLD
+1246 IRFDRAVKASIAKLE
-1261 GPEGAR
+1261 GPDGAR
-1267 AGLAMARIAVA
+1267 AGLAMARIAVE

-1301 EFQTLLDI
+1301 EFLTLLDI
-1309 VDELA
+1309 VGELA
-1314 RQTEP
+1314 RHTEP
-1319 ASHLVAA
+1319 ASHLIAA
-1326 VYAAAMRPHSSVGPG
+1326 VYAAAMKPHSSVGPG

-1378 EAEGAVEASGDEGL
+1378 EAEAAVEASGDEAL

-1418 EGQRAEATVA
+1418 EGQRAEAMVA
-1428 LERALAGGQLG
+1428 LERALAGGQLQG
-1439 GETRNEVVTRLRRLY
+1439 DTRVEVVARLRRLY
-1454 AAERRSADLET
+1454 AAEGRSGDLEA
-1465 LVQSELA
+1465 LVQAELA
-1472 RIDLPDAVRLGLTRE
+1472 RADLPDAVRLEMTRE
-1487 HAGILAAGG
+1487 VAGILATGG
-1496 DLHGAVELLLEAA
+1496 DLHGALELLLDAA
-1509 QRTPFDKAH
+1509 QKTPFDKAH
-1518 IDELIRLARSTDD
+1518 LDELIRLARRADD
-1531 RQRLF
+1531 RRLLF
-1536 DVLTR
+1536 DVLMR
-1541 LQGILNGDEERLVV
+1541 LQGASAGDEERLLV

-1579 ARLDLT
+1579 ARLDPADL
-1585 DMHAVEVVEQD
+1585 HALEVVEQD

-1774 RATSMLGDDATALER
+1774 RATSMLGDDVTALER

-1795 LAPESPDAV
+1795 LAPDSPDAV

-1838 PVHVDL
+1838 PAHVDL

-1894 AALPLFD
+1894 AALPLFE

-1948 TLALRRQLELTAAR
+1948 ALALRRQLELTAAR

-1969 KALEELAAQSS
+1969 RALEELVAQSS

-1990 LARLHVSSDPDR
+1990 LARLHASSDPDR
-2002 ATKILSQATAL
+2002 AAQILAQATVL
-2013 AGSDRS
+2013 AGSDRA

-2042 VSQAATLRAA
+2042 VLHPTQVRVIV
-2052 AAELVQ
+2052 AEPVQ
-2058 AAPEAPP
+2058 AAPEASPGASSAVGGAAPASTRAP
-2065 SAASAASGAGPASSR
+2065 STSAPASTRAPSTSAPASTRAPSTSAPASTRAPSTSAPASTRAPSTSAPASTRAPSTSAPASSR
-2080 APSSGVGPASS
+2080 APASGS
-2091 RTPSSGVGPASSRTP
+2091 
-2106 SSGVGPASSR
+2106 
-2116 APSSGVGPASSRAPS
+2116 
-2131 SGVGP
+2131 
-2136 ASSRA
+2136 
-2141 PSSGVGPASSRAPSS
+2141 
-2156 GGAPASSNPHID
+2156 APASSGQHID

-2173 DPLDEGLIADDPSQS
+2173 DPLDESLIAADAGRAVA
-2188 TSPAVSDDDLL
+2188 PALSDDDLL
-2199 DGAASAAASPAPS
+2199 DGPAVAEPSRAPAVGAAQ
-2212 PSAVSGAAE
+2212 GAAE
-2221 STAARGGAASGRS
+2221 STAARASAPSGRS
-2234 SAGAPQPG
+2234 SAGAQLTA
-2242 PPVSAPASIQPPS
+2242 PPVSAPASAQPPS
-2255 SATRLVAAWSS
+2255 SATRLLTAWPP

-2283 GSYDAG
+2283 GSYEAG
-2289 ERLIK
+2289 ERLMK

-2347 RAFDGDEPSDRTGEG
+2347 RAFEGDEPAERRGEG
-2362 VVTPPPLATQRDAP
+2362 FIAPPLLAAQRDAP

-2410 SGLVPSERIQPTSP
+2410 SGLVASERVQPTSP
-2424 TLLGEIYGVMAA
+2424 TLLGELYGVVAG

-2445 FHQRAPLPAPS
+2445 YHQRASSPAPS
-2456 PPEGQIIRVN
+2456 SPEGQVVRVN

-2486 LGAQL
+2486 LGAHL
-2491 AGAMPEHVLVNTS
+2491 AGAMPDHVLANTS
-2504 SEDELRTLLSAIV
+2504 TEDELRTLLSAVV

-2525 TAHSARGNPAV
+2525 TAQSSRGNPAV

-2562 DKITYEGAVK
+2562 DKMTYEGAIK
-2572 TTRTAMRRA
+2572 ATRTAMRRA
-2581 GLFAAGNVATAV
+2581 GLFAAGSIATAV
-2593 RATLKERGLE
+2593 RATIKERGLE
-2603 LAVPLSDPEGLAAAC
+2603 LAVPLSTPEGLAAAC
-2618 VAVPEIADLVRLA
+2618 AAHPEIADLVRLA

>member
-1 MEPAGPA
+1 MRRAPQSLELMEPAGPA
-8 SAGQLVLAGARA
+8 SAGQLLIGGSRSV
-20 IAPVSRHR
+20 APVSRHR

-34 AYWRARMDERRA
+34 AYWRARMEERRA
-46 AGDAQGERE
+46 AGDAEGERE

-72 QATTLARRALSLG
+72 RAATLARRALSLG

-117 AQPPGATARMLV
+117 AQPPGATARLLV

-137 ASDVAGAVD
+137 ASDVDGAVD

-153 LAPDDA
+153 LAPEDA

-166 TIAAWAS
+166 TISAWAS
-173 DEVFPAAA
+173 DLVLPETA

-191 REAARERE
+191 REAAKERE

-224 ALFLRSRQGAADEVL
+224 ALFVRSRHGAADEVL
-239 RTHADALAAR
+239 RAHADALAAR
-249 APRGEGEA
+249 APRGAAEGPA
-257 PGPSALR
+257 PLQ
-264 RAMEVHGH
+264 RAREVHGH
-272 RLQGATNEGDWARA
+272 RLRGATSEGDWARA
-286 VGCVLDAGLDGAIDG
+286 VGCVLDAGLDAEVDG
-301 DAARAIDEVL
+301 DAAGEIDEVL

-322 RIELRAEQR
+322 RLEIRAEQR
-331 VGAPRAEA
+331 TGAPRAEA
-339 YVALARLHAGPLAS
+339 YAALARLFAGPLAS

-366 SDSGSAAARTAL
+366 SDCGNAAARSAL
-378 RDHAATLHDMAP
+378 REHAASLHDMAP
-390 LVEALIRIGEGSDAR
+390 LVEALIRIGEGSDPR
-405 ATEDAA
+405 AKEDAA
-411 GRIDALSELARLAE
+411 GRIEALSELARLAE

-437 LEALRDVGGD
+437 FETLKSVGGD
-447 PTHAEAGLQ
+447 PERAAAGLE
-456 RIADRLKGQDEALAA
+456 RIAERLGAQDEALAA
-471 AQRAL
+471 AQAAL
-476 RGADTAEGRIDA
+476 RGADTVEGRIDA

-494 IYRGRPKERAAYEE
+494 IYRGRPAARAAYEE

-514 RALPADRGCLLAL
+514 RALPTDRGCLLAL

-533 TGGGAALDA
+533 TGGGAAFDA

-550 AMRAPSEAEGA
+550 AARPAPAEGDGA

-567 AIRAASL
+567 AIRASAL
-574 TRVELVRARLLL
+574 TRVELARVRLLL
-586 SAIAR
+586 SAMAR
-591 RQGQDARALDEV
+591 RQGEDARALDEV
-603 LPLLGEAPG
+603 LPLLSDAPG

-632 RADALVQL
+632 RADAIVQL

-652 LSIAAALYHRTQ
+652 LSLAAALYERVG
-664 RAREAALS
+664 AAALA
-672 REVALLA
+672 REVAALA
-679 CEADPSSARAVA
+679 CEADPSCARAVA
-691 TLASILTA
+691 TLASALAA
-699 DLAAAAEAGEAPP
+699 DLPSAAEAGEAPP

-743 LEALGE
+743 LESLGE

-762 LRPGCPQATAELIR
+762 LRPGSPRATAELIR
-776 RAAAAGDAARLSDAL
+776 RAAVAGDAARLSDAL

-863 RWLAVEITAAH
+863 RWLAVEVTASH
-874 APELMFMLTDCR
+874 AVELMFMLADCR
-886 LDGGDPDGAAQELAR
+886 LDGGDPDGATQELAR
-901 AAAVQAD
+901 AAAAEAD
-908 PHEILARVQR
+908 PQEILARVQR
-918 LESSLLDAKGL
+918 VEASLLDGREL

-935 ALAEAKARAFT
+935 ALAEAKARALT
-946 AQGAGAAAEAAAAWR
+946 AQGGDDAAAAWR
-961 ELGSLR
+961 ELGSLL

-972 DHRGAEEA
+972 DHRGAERA
-980 FFRASEL
+980 FFRASEV

-1009 IEAIVA
+1009 IDALVA
-1015 RAAEVRSE
+1015 RAAEVRGE
-1023 RGAQPAADENRWSGD
+1023 AQPAAEEGRWSGD

-1046 ATLLIEAANLAH
+1046 ANLLIEAANLAH
-1058 EHGLPERALS
+1058 EHGLPDRALA
-1068 AAASAIE
+1068 AAASAID

-1082 AVALVEKSADAGGG
+1082 AVALVEKSADADGG
-1096 IVVLDKTY
+1096 VAVLDKTY
-1104 RLLADAALGCYGRRA
+1104 WRLADAALGCYGRRA

-1130 RGAFELALAHAVA
+1130 RGAFDLALAHAVA

-1155 VLLARLTEHV
+1155 VLLARLAEHV
-1165 GEPSDAVRALERVAT
+1165 DEPSEAVRALERVAA

-1219 PDAALVEDVGAAI
+1219 PDAAIVEDVGAAI
-1232 RDLIACTGQPEVEA
+1232 RDLVAQTGQPEVES
-1246 IRFDRAVKASIAKLD
+1246 IRFDRAVKASIAKLE

-1278 VLDAPALA
+1278 DLDAPALA

-1301 EFQTLLDI
+1301 EFLTLLDM

-1319 ASHLVAA
+1319 ASHLIAA

-1378 EAEGAVEASGDEGL
+1378 EAEAAVEASGDEAL

-1428 LERALAGGQLG
+1428 LERALAGGQLQADTR
-1439 GETRNEVVTRLRRLY
+1439 GEIVSRLRRLY
-1454 AAERRSADLET
+1454 AAEGRSGDLEA
-1465 LVQSELA
+1465 LVQAELA
-1472 RIDLPDAVRLGLTRE
+1472 RVDLPDAVRLELTRE
-1487 HAGILAAGG
+1487 LAGTLAAGG
-1496 DLHGAVELLLEAA
+1496 DLHGALELLLDAA
-1509 QRTPFDKAH
+1509 QKTPFDKPH
-1518 IDELIRLARSTDD
+1518 LDELIRLARLADD
-1531 RQRLF
+1531 RRLLF
-1536 DVLTR
+1536 DVLMR
-1541 LQGILNGDEERLVV
+1541 LQGASVGDEERLLV

-1563 QELGD
+1563 HELGD

-1579 ARLDLT
+1579 ARLDPADL
-1585 DMHAVEVVEQD
+1585 HALEVVEQD

-1603 AAVAALLARRIE
+1603 AAVAALLTRRIE

-1648 EALLAASPDD
+1648 EALLEASPDD

-1679 PLWCR
+1679 PLWCQ

-1689 TTTDERAEYSLRA
+1689 TTTDERAEYNLRA

-1707 GGGDVESAKDTLE
+1707 AGGDVESARDTLE

-1774 RATSMLGDDATALER
+1774 RATSMLGDDVTALER

-1795 LAPESPDAV
+1795 LAPDSPDAV

-1838 PVHVDL
+1838 PAHVDL

-1894 AALPLFD
+1894 AALPLFE

-1948 TLALRRQLELTAAR
+1948 ALALRRQLELTAAR

-1969 KALEELAAQSS
+1969 RALEELVAQSS

-1990 LARLHVSSDPDR
+1990 LARLHASADPDR
-2002 ATKILSQATAL
+2002 AAQILAQATVL

-2028 AELASERATLPPEE
+2028 AELASERATLPPDE
-2042 VSQAATLRAA
+2042 VHHAAQGRGA
-2052 AAELVQ
+2052 AAEPAQ
-2058 AAPEAPP
+2058 AAPEASP
-2065 SAASAASGAGPASSR
+2065 SASSAGGGAAPASTRTPSSAGPAST
-2080 APSSGVGPASS
+2080 
-2091 RTPSSGVGPASSRTP
+2091 RTPSSAGPASTRTP
-2106 SSGVGPASSR
+2106 ARGAPASTRS
-2116 APSSGVGPASSRAPS
+2116 PA
-2131 SGVGP
+2131 
-2136 ASSRA
+2136 
-2141 PSSGVGPASSRAPSS
+2141 S
-2156 GGAPASSNPHID
+2156 GGAPASGGPQLD

-2173 DPLDEGLIADDPSQS
+2173 DPLDESLIAADAPQAP
-2188 TSPAVSDDDLL
+2188 SPALSDDDLL
-2199 DGAASAAASPAPS
+2199 DGPGVAAPPRAS
-2212 PSAVSGAAE
+2212 
-2221 STAARGGAASGRS
+2221 T
-2234 SAGAPQPG
+2234 AGAPQGAAEGRAERGGAPSDRAG
-2242 PPVSAPASIQPPS
+2242 AGAQLAAPPVSAPASVQPPS
-2255 SATRLVAAWSS
+2255 SATRLLTTWSP
-2266 SAAESFEEAALF
+2266 SATESFEEAALF

-2283 GSYDAG
+2283 GSYEAG
-2289 ERLIK
+2289 ERLMK

-2315 LRLGDRGTL
+2315 LRLGDPGTL

-2347 RAFDGDEPSDRTGEG
+2347 RAFEGDEAPDRRGEG
-2362 VVTPPPLATQRDAP
+2362 FIAPPLLAAQRDAP

-2410 SGLVPSERIQPTSP
+2410 AGLVPSERVQPTSP
-2424 TLLGEIYGVMAA
+2424 TLLGEIYGVVAG

-2445 FHQRAPLPAPS
+2445 YHQRAASPAPS
-2456 PPEGQIIRVN
+2456 PPEGQVVRVN
-2466 PPAVLLRGEVRED
+2466 PPAVLLRGEIRED

-2486 LGAQL
+2486 LGAHV
-2491 AGAMPEHVLVNTS
+2491 AGAMPEHVLANTS
-2504 SEDELRTLLSAIV
+2504 TEDELRTLLSAIV

-2525 TAHSARGNPAV
+2525 TAHSTRGNPAV

-2562 DKITYEGAVK
+2562 DKMTYEGAMK

-2581 GLFAAGNVATAV
+2581 GLFASGSIATAV
-2593 RATLKERGLE
+2593 RATIKERGLE
-2603 LAVPLSDPEGLAAAC
+2603 LSVPLSEPDGLAAAC
-2618 VAVPEIADLVRLA
+2618 AAHPEIADLVRLA

-2646 PSLRRVDTGSSR
+2646 PSLRRVDSGGSR

>member
-1 MEPAGPA
+1 MRRTLQTPELMEPAGPA
-8 SAGQLVLAGARA
+8 SAGQLLIGASRPV
-20 IAPVSRHR
+20 APVSRHR

-34 AYWRARMDERRA
+34 AYWRARVDERRA

-55 AALAL
+55 AALSL
-60 ARILAARGVELD
+60 ARILAARGVDLD
-72 QATTLARRALSLG
+72 RATALARRALSLG

-117 AQPPGATARMLV
+117 AQPPGATARLLV

-166 TIAAWAS
+166 TISAWAS
-173 DEVFPAAA
+173 DQVFPEAA
-181 AKAYLEAAKR
+181 AKAYLEAARR

-199 AAFEDRLRAFEI
+199 AAFEDRLRAFDI
-211 APHDDMAAKAMAA
+211 APHDDMAAKGMAA
-224 ALFLRSRQGAADEVL
+224 ALFVRSRHGAADEVL

-249 APRGEGEA
+249 ASSGGGEA
-257 PGPSALR
+257 AGASSLQ
-264 RAMEVHGH
+264 RAKEVHGH

-286 VGCVLDAGLDGAIDG
+286 VGCVLDAALDAQVDG
-301 DAARAIDEVL
+301 DTAVGIDEVL

-322 RIELRAEQR
+322 RLEIRSEQR

-339 YVALARLHAGPLAS
+339 YAALARLYAGPLAS

-366 SDSGSAAARTAL
+366 SDSSSAAARSAL
-378 RDHAATLHDMAP
+378 REHAATLHDMAP

-405 ATEDAA
+405 ARDDGA
-411 GRIDALSELARLAE
+411 GRIDALLELARLAE
-425 EKIGDPGLARWA
+425 EKIGDPGLARWSF
-437 LEALRDVGGD
+437 EALKKAGGD
-447 PTHAEAGLQ
+447 PEHAAAGLQ
-456 RIADRLKGQDEALAA
+456 RIAERLKVQDEALAA

-476 RGADTAEGRIDA
+476 RAADAAEGRIDA

-494 IYRGRPKERAAYEE
+494 IYRGRPDERAAYEE

-514 RALPADRGCLLAL
+514 RALPTDRGCLLAL

-542 LLRARLAE
+542 LLRARLADAARME
-550 AMRAPSEAEGA
+550 TEGA
-561 RSARSE
+561 RSARSA
-567 AIRAASL
+567 AIRASSL
-574 TRVELVRARLLL
+574 TRVELARVRLLL

-603 LPLLGEAPG
+603 LPLLSDAPG
-612 HRGAASAA
+612 HRGAASTA
-620 LVLATRTGRLRE
+620 LVLATRTGRQRE
-632 RADALVQL
+632 RADAIVQL
-640 AAPVWPALRAVL
+640 AAPLWPALRAVL
-652 LSIAAALYHRTQ
+652 LSLAAAIYERVG
-664 RAREAALS
+664 AAQLS
-672 REVALLA
+672 REVAVLA
-679 CEADPSSARAVA
+679 CEADPSCTRAVA

-699 DLAAAAEAGEAPP
+699 ELARAAESGEAPP
-712 FEVDRAVAAA
+712 FEVERSIAAA
-722 IERSITTVF
+722 IERSITAVF

-762 LRPGCPQATAELIR
+762 LRPGSPQATAELIR
-776 RAAAAGDAARLSDAL
+776 RAAVAGDAARLSDAL

-814 LYDLDPERG
+814 LYDLDPARG

-863 RWLAVEITAAH
+863 RWLAVEITASH
-874 APELMFMLTDCR
+874 AIELMFMLADCR

-901 AAAVQAD
+901 AAAAEAD
-908 PHEILARVQR
+908 PQEVLARVQR
-918 LESSLLDAKGL
+918 VEASLLDAKGL
-929 SSDGAI
+929 SSDGVI
-935 ALAEAKARAFT
+935 ALAEAKARALT
-946 AQGAGAAAEAAAAWR
+946 AQGGDTVEEAAAAWR
-961 ELGSLR
+961 ELGSLL

-972 DHRGAEEA
+972 DHRGAERA
-980 FFRASEL
+980 FFQASEV

-1009 IEAIVA
+1009 IEALVA
-1015 RAAEVRSE
+1015 RAAEVRGE
-1023 RGAQPAADENRWSGD
+1023 RGDDGAQPAAGESRWSGD

-1046 ATLLIEAANLAH
+1046 ANLLIEAANLAH
-1058 EHGLPERALS
+1058 EHGLPDRALA

-1082 AVALVEKSADAGGG
+1082 AVALVEKSADADGG
-1096 IVVLDKTY
+1096 VAVLDKTY

-1155 VLLARLTEHV
+1155 VLLARLAEHV
-1165 GEPSDAVRALERVAT
+1165 GEPSEAVRALERVAAA
-1180 TADPASRNAWLK
+1180 ADLSSRNAWLK

-1219 PDAALVEDVGAAI
+1219 PDPAIVEDVGAAI
-1232 RDLIACTGQPEVEA
+1232 RDLVACTGQPEVEA
-1246 IRFDRAVKASIAKLD
+1246 IRFDRAVKASIAKLE

-1267 AGLAMARIAVA
+1267 AGLAMARTAVE

-1301 EFQTLLDI
+1301 EFLTLLDI
-1309 VDELA
+1309 VGELA

-1319 ASHLVAA
+1319 ASHLIAA
-1326 VYAAAMRPHSSVGPG
+1326 VYAAAMKPHSSVGPG
-1341 LLRWASKLAG
+1341 LLRWASKLAD

-1378 EAEGAVEASGDEGL
+1378 DAEAAVEASGDEAL

-1428 LERALAGGQLG
+1428 LERALAGGQLQG
-1439 GETRNEVVTRLRRLY
+1439 DARTEIATRLRRLY
-1454 AAERRSADLET
+1454 AAEGRGGDLEA
-1465 LVQSELA
+1465 LLQAELA
-1472 RIDLPDAVRLGLTRE
+1472 RVDLPDPVRLEMTRE
-1487 HAGILAAGG
+1487 LAGILAAGG
-1496 DLHGAVELLLEAA
+1496 DLHGALELLLDVT

-1518 IDELIRLARSTDD
+1518 LDELIRLARRTDD
-1531 RQRLF
+1531 RRQLF

-1541 LQGILNGDEERLVV
+1541 LQGAAAGNEERLLV

-1563 QELGD
+1563 QELSD

-1579 ARLDLT
+1579 ARLDPT
-1585 DMHAVEVVEQD
+1585 DMHALEVVEQD

-1689 TTTDERAEYSLRA
+1689 TTTDERAEYNLRA

-1838 PVHVDL
+1838 PAHVDL

-1894 AALPLFD
+1894 AALPLFE

-1948 TLALRRQLELTAAR
+1948 ALALRRQLELTAAR

-1969 KALEELAAQSS
+1969 KALEELVAQSS

-1990 LARLHVSSDPDR
+1990 LARLHAASDPDR
-2002 ATKILSQATAL
+2002 AAQILAQATVL
-2013 AGSDRS
+2013 AGTDRS

-2042 VSQAATLRAA
+2042 VFHAAQPRTVALEPAK
-2052 AAELVQ
+2052 
-2058 AAPEAPP
+2058 APAEAPSGTS
-2065 SAASAASGAGPASSR
+2065 SAAGGAAPASSR
-2080 APSSGVGPASS
+2080 APSSGVAPASS
-2091 RTPSSGVGPASSRTP
+2091 RTPSSTSTTSSASATTS
-2106 SSGVGPASSR
+2106 AS
-2116 APSSGVGPASSRAPS
+2116 AAA
-2131 SGVGP
+2131 
-2136 ASSRA
+2136 
-2141 PSSGVGPASSRAPSS
+2141 S
-2156 GGAPASSNPHID
+2156 GGPHID

-2173 DPLDEGLIADDPSQS
+2173 DPLDESLTDDDAAQAVTPGL
-2188 TSPAVSDDDLL
+2188 TDDDLL
-2199 DGAASAAASPAPS
+2199 DGPAVAPAPRAPAPS
-2212 PSAVSGAAE
+2212 AASGSAEGP
-2221 STAARGGAASGRS
+2221 AARGGTPSGRA
-2234 SAGAPQPG
+2234 SAGAQVAA
-2242 PPVSAPASIQPPS
+2242 PPVSAPTSAQPPS
-2255 SATRLVAAWSS
+2255 SATRLLTAWPP

-2283 GSYDAG
+2283 GSYEAG
-2289 ERLIK
+2289 ERLIM

-2347 RAFDGDEPSDRTGEG
+2347 RAFEGGEPPDRRSEG
-2362 VVTPPPLATQRDAP
+2362 FISPPLLAAQRDAP

-2401 GLYRRDAGQ
+2401 GLYRRDASQ
-2410 SGLVPSERIQPTSP
+2410 SGLVASERVQPTSP
-2424 TLLGEIYGVMAA
+2424 TLLGEVYGVVAG

-2445 FHQRAPLPAPS
+2445 FHQRAPSPAPS
-2456 PPEGQIIRVN
+2456 SPEAQVVRVN
-2466 PPAVLLRGEVRED
+2466 PPAVQLRGEVRED

-2486 LGAQL
+2486 IGAQL
-2491 AGAMPEHVLVNTS
+2491 AGAMPDHVLANTS
-2504 SEDELRTLLSAIV
+2504 TEDELRTLLSAVV

-2525 TAHSARGNPAV
+2525 TAHSTRGNPAV

-2562 DKITYEGAVK
+2562 NKMTYEGAMK

-2581 GLFAAGNVATAV
+2581 GLFAAGSIATAV
-2593 RATLKERGLE
+2593 RATIKERGLE
-2603 LAVPLSDPEGLAAAC
+2603 LAVPLSEPDGLAAAC
-2618 VAVPEIADLVRLA
+2618 AAHPEIADLVRLA

-2646 PSLRRVDTGSSR
+2646 PSLRRIDTGSSR

>member
-1 MEPAGPA
+1 M
-8 SAGQLVLAGARA
+8 
-20 IAPVSRHR
+20 SRHR

-34 AYWRARMDERRA
+34 AYWRARVDERRA

-72 QATTLARRALSLG
+72 RAAALARRALSLG
-85 DDPAMRS
+85 DDAAMRS

-173 DEVFPAAA
+173 EEVFPTAA

-211 APHDDMAAKAMAA
+211 APHDDTAAKAMAA
-224 ALFLRSRQGAADEVL
+224 ALFVRSRHGAADEVL
-239 RTHADALAAR
+239 RAHAEALAAR
-249 APRGEGEA
+249 ASGGEGEA
-257 PGPSALR
+257 ALQ
-264 RAMEVHGH
+264 RATEVHGH
-272 RLQGATNEGDWARA
+272 RLKGATSEGDWARA
-286 VGCVLDAGLDGAIDG
+286 VGCVLDAGLDGEVDG

-322 RIELRAEQR
+322 RLEIRAEQR
-331 VGAPRAEA
+331 AGAPRAEA
-339 YVALARLHAGPLAS
+339 YAALARLYAGPLAS

-366 SDSGSAAARTAL
+366 SDSSDAAARSAL
-378 RDHAATLHDMAP
+378 REHAATLHDMAP

-405 ATEDAA
+405 ARDDAA
-411 GRIDALSELARLAE
+411 ARIDALSELARLAE

-437 LEALRDVGGD
+437 FEALKRVGGD
-447 PTHAEAGLQ
+447 PERAAAGLQ
-456 RIADRLKGQDEALAA
+456 RIAERLKAQDEALAA

-494 IYRGRPKERAAYEE
+494 IYRGRPDERAAYEE
-508 ALVGLS
+508 ALVGLA
-514 RALPADRGCLLAL
+514 RALPTDRGCLLAL

-550 AMRAPSEAEGA
+550 AARPPSSEGDGV
-561 RSARSE
+561 RSVRSE
-567 AIRAASL
+567 AIRASAL
-574 TRVELVRARLLL
+574 TRVDLVRARLLL

-603 LPLLGEAPG
+603 SPLLGEAPG

-620 LVLATRTGRLRE
+620 LVLATRAGRLRE
-632 RADALVQL
+632 RADAIVQL

-652 LSIAAALYHRTQ
+652 LAVAAALYERE
-664 RAREAALS
+664 RAAALA
-672 REVALLA
+672 REVAVLA
-679 CEADPSSARAVA
+679 CEADPSSTRAVA

-699 DLAAAAEAGEAPP
+699 ELSAAAEAGEAPP

-762 LRPGCPQATAELIR
+762 LRPGSPQATTELIR
-776 RAAAAGDAARLSDAL
+776 RAAVAGDAARLSDAL

-806 ALASALHA
+806 PLASALHA

-863 RWLAVEITAAH
+863 RWLAVEMTASH
-874 APELMFMLTDCR
+874 AAELMFMLADCR

-901 AAAVQAD
+901 AAAAETD
-908 PHEILARVQR
+908 PQEVLARVQR
-918 LESSLLDAKGL
+918 IETSPLGKGL

-935 ALAEAKARAFT
+935 ALADAKARAFT
-946 AQGAGAAAEAAAAWR
+946 AQGGDAAEEAAAAWR
-961 ELGSLR
+961 ELGSLL

-972 DHRGAEEA
+972 DHRGAESA
-980 FFRASEL
+980 LFRASEI

-1009 IEAIVA
+1009 LDAIVA
-1015 RAAEVRSE
+1015 RAAQARGDG
-1023 RGAQPAADENRWSGD
+1023 GAQPAAEESRWSGD

-1046 ATLLIEAANLAH
+1046 ANLLIEAANLAH
-1058 EHGLPERALS
+1058 EHGLPERALA

-1082 AVALVEKSADAGGG
+1082 AVALVEKSADADGG
-1096 IVVLDKTY
+1096 VDVLDKTY

-1130 RGAFELALAHAVA
+1130 RGAFELALSHAVA

-1155 VLLARLTEHV
+1155 VLLARLAEHA
-1165 GEPSDAVRALERVAT
+1165 GEPSEAVRALERVAA

-1206 LRLDILLRAMVVR
+1206 LRLDILLRAMIVR
-1219 PDAALVEDVGAAI
+1219 PDPAIVEDVGAAI
-1232 RDLIACTGQPEVEA
+1232 RDLVASTGQPEVEA

-1261 GPEGAR
+1261 GPDGAR
-1267 AGLAMARIAVA
+1267 AGLAMARIAVE
-1278 VLDAPALA
+1278 VLDSPALA

-1309 VDELA
+1309 VGQLA

-1319 ASHLVAA
+1319 ASHLIAA

-1363 VEAARRAPEDDALAY
+1363 VEAARRAPEDDVLAY
-1378 EAEGAVEASGDEGL
+1378 EAEAAVEASGDEAL
-1392 KRSLDDALPVARRLE
+1392 KRALDDALPVARRLE

-1418 EGQRAEATVA
+1418 EGQRAEAIVA
-1428 LERALAGGQLG
+1428 LERALAGGQLQ
-1439 GETRNEVVTRLRRLY
+1439 GEARAGIVAQLRRLY
-1454 AAERRSADLET
+1454 AAEERGGDLEALLQT
-1465 LVQSELA
+1465 ELSRVDVTGAA
-1472 RIDLPDAVRLGLTRE
+1472 RLEMTRE
-1487 HAGILAAGG
+1487 LAGILAAGG
-1496 DLHGAVELLLEAA
+1496 DLHGALELLLEAA
-1509 QRTPFDKAH
+1509 QKTPFDKAH
-1518 IDELIRLARSTDD
+1518 LDELIRLARRGDD
-1531 RQRLF
+1531 RRQLF

-1541 LQGILNGDEERLVV
+1541 LQGAASSDEERLLV

-1568 RGAAV
+1568 RGTAV

-1585 DMHAVEVVEQD
+1585 DLHALEVVEQD

-1658 VSALRFLADIHERLG
+1658 VSALRFLADIYERLG

-1689 TTTDERAEYSLRA
+1689 TTTDERAEYNLRA

-1789 ARRAVK
+1789 ARRAMK
-1795 LAPESPDAV
+1795 LAPDSPDAV

-1838 PVHVDL
+1838 PAHVDL

-1894 AALPLFD
+1894 AALPLFE

-1928 GDLEA
+1928 GELET

-1948 TLALRRQLELTAAR
+1948 ALALRRQLELTASR

-1969 KALEELAAQSS
+1969 KALEELVAQSS

-1990 LARLHVSSDPDR
+1990 LARLHASSDPDR
-2002 ATKILSQATAL
+2002 AAQILSQATVL

-2042 VSQAATLRAA
+2042 VPHASAARAA
-2052 AAELVQ
+2052 ALEPAP
-2058 AAPEAPP
+2058 AAPEAQPGGPSP
-2065 SAASAASGAGPASSR
+2065 SAGGAAPASSRAPSSASAPASSRASSTGVAPASSRAPSSASAPASSRAPSSGAAPASSRAPSSASAPASSR
-2080 APSSGVGPASS
+2080 APSSGV
-2091 RTPSSGVGPASSRTP
+2091 
-2106 SSGVGPASSR
+2106 
-2116 APSSGVGPASSRAPS
+2116 
-2131 SGVGP
+2131 
-2136 ASSRA
+2136 
-2141 PSSGVGPASSRAPSS
+2141 
-2156 GGAPASSNPHID
+2156 APASGNPNID

-2173 DPLDEGLIADDPSQS
+2173 DPLDESLIAADASQAS
-2188 TSPAVSDDDLL
+2188 APALSDDDLL
-2199 DGAASAAASPAPS
+2199 EGPAVAPPAGASP
-2212 PSAVSGAAE
+2212 SGAAE
-2221 STAARGGAASGRS
+2221 GNVARSGAAPGR
-2234 SAGAPQPG
+2234 AGAGAQHAS
-2242 PPVSAPASIQPPS
+2242 PPVSVPASLQPPS
-2255 SATRLVAAWSS
+2255 SATRLLTTWPP
-2266 SAAESFEEAALF
+2266 SAAESFEEASLF

-2283 GSYDAG
+2283 GSYEAG
-2289 ERLIK
+2289 ERLMK

-2315 LRLGDRGTL
+2315 LRLGDRGAL

-2347 RAFDGDEPSDRTGEG
+2347 RAFEGDEPSDRRGEG
-2362 VVTPPPLATQRDAP
+2362 AVLPPLLAAQRDAP

-2395 AIVWET
+2395 ALVWET
-2401 GLYRRDAGQ
+2401 GLYRRDATQ
-2410 SGLVPSERIQPTSP
+2410 SGLVASERVQPTSP
-2424 TLLGEIYGVMAA
+2424 TVLGELYGAVAG

-2445 FHQRAPLPAPS
+2445 FHQRAPSPAPPS
-2456 PPEGQIIRVN
+2456 PEGQVIRVN
-2466 PPAVLLRGEVRED
+2466 PPAVLLRGEIRED
-2479 TPELRYL
+2479 SPELRYL
-2486 LGAQL
+2486 LGAHL
-2491 AGAMPEHVLVNTS
+2491 AGAMPDYVLVNTS
-2504 SEDELRTLLSAIV
+2504 AEDELRTLLSAVV

-2525 TAHSARGNPAV
+2525 TAHSTRGNPAV

-2562 DKITYEGAVK
+2562 SKMTYEAAVK

-2581 GLFAAGNVATAV
+2581 GLFAAGNLATAV
-2593 RATLKERGLE
+2593 RATIKERGLE
-2603 LAVPLSDPEGLAAAC
+2603 LSVPLSNPEGLAAAC
-2618 VAVPEIADLVRLA
+2618 AAHPEIADLVRLA

>member
-1 MEPAGPA
+1 MSSSPPDRAASASGVRRAPQSLELVEPAGPA
-8 SAGQLVLAGARA
+8 SAGQLLIGGSRPV
-20 IAPVSRHR
+20 APVARHR

-34 AYWRARMDERRA
+34 AYWRARVDERRA

-60 ARILAARGVELD
+60 ARTLAARGVELD
-72 QATTLARRALSLG
+72 TAAALARRALALG

-117 AQPPGATARMLV
+117 AQPPGATARLLV

-137 ASDVAGAVD
+137 ASDVEGAVD
-146 ALEEASE
+146 ALEEASA
-153 LAPDDA
+153 LAPEDA

-166 TIAAWAS
+166 TISAWAS
-173 DEVFPAAA
+173 DQVLPEAA

-191 REAARERE
+191 REAAKERE

-224 ALFLRSRQGAADEVL
+224 ALFVRSRHGAADEVL
-239 RTHADALAAR
+239 RAHADALAAR
-249 APRGEGEA
+249 ASSGAAE
-257 PGPSALR
+257 GPSPLQ
-264 RAMEVHGH
+264 RAREVHGH
-272 RLQGATNEGDWARA
+272 RLRGATSEGDWARA
-286 VGCVLDAGLDGAIDG
+286 VGCVLDAGLDAEVDG
-301 DAARAIDEVL
+301 DAAGEIDEVL
-311 EQAGLYELVAA
+311 EQAGLYELIAA
-322 RIELRAEQR
+322 RLEIRAEQR
-331 VGAPRAEA
+331 KGAPRAEA
-339 YVALARLHAGPLAS
+339 YAALARLFAGPLAS

-366 SDSGSAAARTAL
+366 SDCGNAAARSAL
-378 RDHAATLHDMAP
+378 REHAASLHDMAP
-390 LVEALIRIGEGSDAR
+390 LVEALIRIGEGSDPR
-405 ATEDAA
+405 AKEDAA
-411 GRIDALSELARLAE
+411 GRIEALSELARIAE
-425 EKIGDPGLARWA
+425 EKIGDPGLAQWA
-437 LEALRDVGGD
+437 FETLKSVGGD
-447 PTHAEAGLQ
+447 PERAAAGLE
-456 RIADRLKGQDEALAA
+456 RIAERLKAQDEALAA
-471 AQRAL
+471 AQAAL

-494 IYRGRPKERAAYEE
+494 IYRGRPAARAAYEE

-514 RALPADRGCLLAL
+514 RALPTDRGCLLAL

-533 TGGGAALDA
+533 TGGGAAFDA

-550 AMRAPSEAEGA
+550 ATRPAPAEGEGA

-567 AIRAASL
+567 AIRASSL
-574 TRVELVRARLLL
+574 TRVELARVRLLL
-586 SAIAR
+586 SAMAR
-591 RQGQDARALDEV
+591 RQGEDARALDEV
-603 LPLLGEAPG
+603 LPLLSDAPG

-632 RADALVQL
+632 RADAIVQL

-652 LSIAAALYHRTQ
+652 LSLAAALYERVG
-664 RAREAALS
+664 AAPLA
-672 REVALLA
+672 REVAVLA
-679 CEADPSSARAVA
+679 CEADPSCTRAVA
-691 TLASILTA
+691 TLASALTA
-699 DLAAAAEAGEAPP
+699 DLAAAAEAGEPPP
-712 FEVDRAVAAA
+712 FEVDRIVAAA

-743 LEALGE
+743 LESLGE

-762 LRPGCPQATAELIR
+762 LRPGSPRATTELIR
-776 RAAAAGDAARLSDAL
+776 RAAIAGDAARLSDAL

-806 ALASALHA
+806 ALANALHA

-842 ERLLELARRAGD
+842 ERLLELARRAGE

-863 RWLAVEITAAH
+863 RWLAVEVTASH
-874 APELMFMLTDCR
+874 AVELMLMLADCR

-901 AAAVQAD
+901 AAEAEAD
-908 PHEILARVQR
+908 PQEILARLQR
-918 LESSLLDAKGL
+918 LEASLLDGRALG
-929 SSDGAI
+929 SDGAI
-935 ALAEAKARAFT
+935 ALAEAKARALT
-946 AQGAGAAAEAAAAWR
+946 AQGGDAADAAAAAWR
-961 ELGSLR
+961 ELGSLL

-972 DHRGAEEA
+972 DHRGAEKA
-980 FFRASEL
+980 FFRASEI

-1009 IEAIVA
+1009 IDALAA
-1015 RAAEVRSE
+1015 RAAEARGE
-1023 RGAQPAADENRWSGD
+1023 REAKPAAEEGRWSGD

-1046 ATLLIEAANLAH
+1046 ANLLIEAANLAH
-1058 EHGLPERALS
+1058 EHGLPDRALA

-1082 AVALVEKSADAGGG
+1082 AVALVEKSADADGG
-1096 IVVLDKTY
+1096 VAVLDRTY
-1104 RLLADAALGCYGRRA
+1104 WLLADAALGCYGRRA

-1130 RGAFELALAHAVA
+1130 RGAFDLALAHAVA

-1155 VLLARLTEHV
+1155 VLLARLAEHV
-1165 GEPSDAVRALERVAT
+1165 DEPSEAVRALERVAA

-1219 PDAALVEDVGAAI
+1219 PDPAIVEDVGAAI
-1232 RDLIACTGQPEVEA
+1232 RDLVAYTGQPEVEA
-1246 IRFDRAVKASIAKLD
+1246 IRFDRAVKASIAKLE

-1278 VLDAPALA
+1278 DLDAPTLA

-1301 EFQTLLDI
+1301 EFLTLLDH
-1309 VDELA
+1309 VGALA

-1341 LLRWASKLAG
+1341 LLRWASKLAA

-1378 EAEGAVEASGDEGL
+1378 EAEAAVEASGDEAL

-1428 LERALAGGQLG
+1428 LERALAGGQLQAD
-1439 GETRNEVVTRLRRLY
+1439 TRAEIVSRLRRLY
-1454 AAERRSADLET
+1454 AAEGRSGDLEA
-1465 LVQSELA
+1465 LVQAELA
-1472 RIDLPDAVRLGLTRE
+1472 RVDLPDAVRLDLTRE
-1487 HAGILAAGG
+1487 LAGILAAGG
-1496 DLHGAVELLLEAA
+1496 DLHGALELLLDAA
-1509 QRTPFDKAH
+1509 QKASFDKAH
-1518 IDELIRLARSTDD
+1518 LDELIRLARRADD
-1531 RQRLF
+1531 RRVLF
-1536 DVLTR
+1536 DVLMR
-1541 LQGILNGDEERLVV
+1541 LQGASAGDEERLLV

-1579 ARLDLT
+1579 ARLDPADLQ
-1585 DMHAVEVVEQD
+1585 ALEVVEQD

-1648 EALLAASPDD
+1648 EALLEASPDD

-1689 TTTDERAEYSLRA
+1689 TTTDERAEYNLRA

-1707 GGGDVESAKDTLE
+1707 AGGDVESARDTLE

-1774 RATSMLGDDATALER
+1774 RATSMLGDDVTALER

-1795 LAPESPDAV
+1795 LAPDSPDAV

-1838 PVHVDL
+1838 PAHVDL

-1894 AALPLFD
+1894 AALPLFE

-1928 GDLEA
+1928 GDLDA

-1948 TLALRRQLELTAAR
+1948 ALALRRQLELTAAR

-1969 KALEELAAQSS
+1969 RALEELVAQSS

-1990 LARLHVSSDPDR
+1990 LARLHASTDPDR
-2002 ATKILSQATAL
+2002 ASQILAQATVL
-2013 AGSDRS
+2013 AGSDRT

-2042 VSQAATLRAA
+2042 VLNATQGRLA
-2052 AAELVQ
+2052 AAEPAQ
-2058 AAPEAPP
+2058 AAQEAPP
-2065 SAASAASGAGPASSR
+2065 GASSAGGGAGPASTR
-2080 APSSGVGPASS
+2080 APSST
-2091 RTPSSGVGPASSRTP
+2091 RTPSSAGPASARTP
-2106 SSGVGPASSR
+2106 SSAGPASTR
-2116 APSSGVGPASSRAPS
+2116 TPSSAGPASTRS
-2131 SGVGP
+2131 P
-2136 ASSRA
+2136 A
-2141 PSSGVGPASSRAPSS
+2141 S
-2156 GGAPASSNPHID
+2156 GGAPVSSGPRID

-2173 DPLDEGLIADDPSQS
+2173 DPLDESLIAADAPQAP
-2188 TSPAVSDDDLL
+2188 SPALSDDDLL
-2199 DGAASAAASPAPS
+2199 DGPGDAAPSRASA
-2212 PSAVSGAAE
+2212 
-2221 STAARGGAASGRS
+2221 
-2234 SAGAPQPG
+2234 AGAPQGTSDGRAERAGAPSG
-2242 PPVSAPASIQPPS
+2242 RAAAGVQLAAPPVSAPTSAQPPS
-2255 SATRLVAAWSS
+2255 SATRLMTSWSP
-2266 SAAESFEEAALF
+2266 SATESFEEAALF

-2283 GSYDAG
+2283 GSYEAG
-2289 ERLIK
+2289 ERLMK

-2347 RAFDGDEPSDRTGEG
+2347 RAFEGDEAPDGRGEG
-2362 VVTPPPLATQRDAP
+2362 FIAPPLLATQRDAP

-2410 SGLVPSERIQPTSP
+2410 AGLVPSERIQPTSP
-2424 TLLGEIYGVMAA
+2424 TPLGESYGVVAG

-2445 FHQRAPLPAPS
+2445 YHQRAPSPS
-2456 PPEGQIIRVN
+2456 PPEGQVIRVN
-2466 PPAVLLRGEVRED
+2466 PPAVVLRGEVRED
-2479 TPELRYL
+2479 TSELRYL
-2486 LGAQL
+2486 LGALL
-2491 AGAMPEHVLVNTS
+2491 AGAMPDHILANTS
-2504 SEDELRTLLSAIV
+2504 SEDELRTLLSAVV

-2525 TAHSARGNPAV
+2525 TAHSTRGNPAV

-2562 DKITYEGAVK
+2562 DKMTYEGAMK

-2581 GLFAAGNVATAV
+2581 GLFASGSIATAV
-2593 RATLKERGLE
+2593 RATLKELRLE
-2603 LAVPLSDPEGLAAAC
+2603 LSVPLSEPEGLAAAC
-2618 VAVPEIADLVRLA
+2618 AAHPEIADLVRLA
-2631 TRMEYAEARWQPGTV
+2631 TRMEYAEARWQLGTV
-2646 PSLRRVDTGSSR
+2646 PSLRRVDSGGSR

>member
-8 SAGQLVLAGARA
+8 SAGQLLIGGSRA
-20 IAPVSRHR
+20 VAPVSRHR

-34 AYWRARMDERRA
+34 AYWRARVDERRA

-72 QATTLARRALSLG
+72 RAAALARRALSLG
-85 DDPAMRS
+85 DDAAMRS

-173 DEVFPAAA
+173 EEVFPAAA

-224 ALFLRSRQGAADEVL
+224 ALFVRSRHGAADEVL
-239 RTHADALAAR
+239 RAHAEALAAR
-249 APRGEGEA
+249 ASSGEGDSA
-257 PGPSALR
+257 GPPALQ
-264 RAMEVHGH
+264 RATEVHGH
-272 RLQGATNEGDWARA
+272 RLKGATSEGDWARA
-286 VGCVLDAGLDGAIDG
+286 VGCVLDAGLDGEVDG

-322 RIELRAEQR
+322 RLEIRAEQR
-331 VGAPRAEA
+331 AGAPRAEA
-339 YVALARLHAGPLAS
+339 YAALARLYAGPLAS

-366 SDSGSAAARTAL
+366 SDASNAAARSAL
-378 RDHAATLHDMAP
+378 REHAATLHDMAP

-405 ATEDAA
+405 ARDDAA
-411 GRIDALSELARLAE
+411 ARIDALVELARLAE

-437 LEALRDVGGD
+437 FEALKRVGGD
-447 PTHAEAGLQ
+447 PERSAAGLE
-456 RIADRLKGQDEALAA
+456 RIAERLKAQDEALAA

-494 IYRGRPKERAAYEE
+494 IYRGRPDERAAYEE
-508 ALVGLS
+508 ALVGLA
-514 RALPADRGCLLAL
+514 RALPTDRGCLLAL
-527 DRLSRR
+527 DRVSRR

-542 LLRARLAE
+542 LLRARLAD
-550 AMRAPSEAEGA
+550 AARPPSPEGDGA
-561 RSARSE
+561 RSVRSE
-567 AIRAASL
+567 AIRASAL

-603 LPLLGEAPG
+603 SPLLGEAPG

-620 LVLATRTGRLRE
+620 LVLATRAGRLRE
-632 RADALVQL
+632 RADAIVQL

-652 LSIAAALYHRTQ
+652 LAVAAALYERV
-664 RAREAALS
+664 RAAPLA
-672 REVALLA
+672 REVAVLA
-679 CEADPSSARAVA
+679 CEADPSSTRAVA

-699 DLAAAAEAGEAPP
+699 ELSAAAEGGEAPP

-762 LRPGCPQATAELIR
+762 LRPGSPQATTELIR
-776 RAAAAGDAARLSDAL
+776 RAAVAGDAARLSDAL

-806 ALASALHA
+806 PLASALHA

-863 RWLAVEITAAH
+863 RWLAVEMTASH
-874 APELMFMLTDCR
+874 ATELMFMLADCR

-901 AAAVQAD
+901 AAAAEAD
-908 PHEILARVQR
+908 PQEVLARAQR
-918 LESSLLDAKGL
+918 IEASALGKGL

-935 ALAEAKARAFT
+935 ALADAKARAFN
-946 AQGAGAAAEAAAAWR
+946 AQGGDAAEEAAAAWR
-961 ELGSLR
+961 ELGSLL

-972 DHRGAEEA
+972 DHRGAEAA
-980 FFRASEL
+980 FFRASEV

-1009 IEAIVA
+1009 IDAIVA
-1015 RAAEVRSE
+1015 RAAEARGDG
-1023 RGAQPAADENRWSGD
+1023 GAQPAAEESAWSGD

-1046 ATLLIEAANLAH
+1046 ASLLIEAANLAH
-1058 EHGLPERALS
+1058 EHGLPERALA

-1082 AVALVEKSADAGGG
+1082 AVALVEKSADADGG
-1096 IVVLDKTY
+1096 VAVLDKTY

-1130 RGAFELALAHAVA
+1130 RGAFELALSHAVA

-1155 VLLARLTEHV
+1155 VLLARLAEHA
-1165 GEPSDAVRALERVAT
+1165 GEPSEAVRALERVAA

-1219 PDAALVEDVGAAI
+1219 PDPAIVEDVGAAI
-1232 RDLIACTGQPEVEA
+1232 RDLVAFTEQPEVEA
-1246 IRFDRAVKASIAKLD
+1246 IRFDRAVKASIAKLE
-1261 GPEGAR
+1261 GPDGAR
-1267 AGLAMARIAVA
+1267 AGLAMARIAVE

-1309 VDELA
+1309 VGPLA

-1319 ASHLVAA
+1319 ASHLIAA

-1363 VEAARRAPEDDALAY
+1363 VEAARRAPEDDVLAY
-1378 EAEGAVEASGDEGL
+1378 EAEAAVEASGDEGL

-1418 EGQRAEATVA
+1418 EGQRAEAIVA
-1428 LERALAGGQLG
+1428 IERALAGGQLQ
-1439 GETRNEVVTRLRRLY
+1439 GEARAGIVAQLRRLY
-1454 AAERRSADLET
+1454 AAEERGGDL
-1465 LVQSELA
+1465 LALLQAELSRVDVTGAA
-1472 RIDLPDAVRLGLTRE
+1472 RLEMTRE
-1487 HAGILAAGG
+1487 LAGILAAGG
-1496 DLHGAVELLLEAA
+1496 DLHGALELLLEAA
-1509 QRTPFDKAH
+1509 QKTPFDKAH
-1518 IDELIRLARSTDD
+1518 LDELIRLARRGDD
-1531 RQRLF
+1531 RRQLF

-1541 LQGILNGDEERLVV
+1541 LQGAASTDEERLLV

-1568 RGAAV
+1568 RGTAV

-1585 DMHAVEVVEQD
+1585 DLHALEVVEQD

-1648 EALLAASPDD
+1648 EALLAVSPDD
-1658 VSALRFLADIHERLG
+1658 VSALRFLADIYERLG

-1689 TTTDERAEYSLRA
+1689 TTTDERAEYNLRA

-1838 PVHVDL
+1838 PAHVDL

-1894 AALPLFD
+1894 AALPLFE

-1928 GDLEA
+1928 GELET

-1948 TLALRRQLELTAAR
+1948 ALALRRQLELTASR

-1969 KALEELAAQSS
+1969 KALEELVAQSS
-1980 GIDRARALMQ
+1980 GIDRARALTQ
-1990 LARLHVSSDPDR
+1990 LARLHASSDPER
-2002 ATKILSQATAL
+2002 AAQILAQAAVL

-2028 AELASERATLPPEE
+2028 AELASERATLPPDE
-2042 VSQAATLRAA
+2042 VPHAAPARVIV
-2052 AAELVQ
+2052 AEPAP
-2058 AAPEAPP
+2058 AAPEAQPGGPTP
-2065 SAASAASGAGPASSR
+2065 SAGGAAPASSR
-2080 APSSGVGPASS
+2080 APSSGVAPASS
-2091 RTPSSGVGPASSRTP
+2091 RAPSSGAAPASSRAP
-2106 SSGVGPASSR
+2106 SVGAAPASSRAPSVGAAPASSRAPSVGAAPASSR
-2116 APSSGVGPASSRAPS
+2116 APSSGV
-2131 SGVGP
+2131 
-2136 ASSRA
+2136 
-2141 PSSGVGPASSRAPSS
+2141 
-2156 GGAPASSNPHID
+2156 APASGNPNID

-2173 DPLDEGLIADDPSQS
+2173 DPLDESLIAADASRAS
-2188 TSPAVSDDDLL
+2188 SPALSDDDLL
-2199 DGAASAAASPAPS
+2199 AGPAVAPPAGASP
-2212 PSAVSGAAE
+2212 SGAAE
-2221 STAARGGAASGRS
+2221 GTAARSSAASGR
-2234 SAGAPQPG
+2234 AGAGAQHAS
-2242 PPVSAPASIQPPS
+2242 PPVSAPASLQPPS
-2255 SATRLVAAWSS
+2255 SATRLLATWPP

-2283 GSYDAG
+2283 GSYEAG
-2289 ERLIK
+2289 ERLMK

-2315 LRLGDRGTL
+2315 LRLGDRGAL

-2347 RAFDGDEPSDRTGEG
+2347 RAFEGDEPSDRRGEG
-2362 VVTPPPLATQRDAP
+2362 AVLPPLLAAQRDAP

-2395 AIVWET
+2395 ALVWET

-2410 SGLVPSERIQPTSP
+2410 SGLVASERVQPTSP
-2424 TLLGEIYGVMAA
+2424 TVLGELYGAVAG

-2445 FHQRAPLPAPS
+2445 FHQRAPSPAPPS
-2456 PPEGQIIRVN
+2456 PEGQVIRVN
-2466 PPAVLLRGEVRED
+2466 PPAVLLRGEIRED
-2479 TPELRYL
+2479 SPELRYL
-2486 LGAQL
+2486 LGAHL
-2491 AGAMPEHVLVNTS
+2491 AGAMPDYVLVNTS
-2504 SEDELRTLLSAIV
+2504 TEDELRTLLSAIV

-2525 TAHSARGNPAV
+2525 TAHSTRGNPAV

-2562 DKITYEGAVK
+2562 SKMTYEAAVK

-2581 GLFAAGNVATAV
+2581 GLFAAGNLATAV
-2593 RATLKERGLE
+2593 RATIKERGLE
-2603 LAVPLSDPEGLAAAC
+2603 LAVPLSQPEGLAAAC
-2618 VAVPEIADLVRLA
+2618 AAHPEIADLVRLA

-2646 PSLRRVDTGSSR
+2646 PSLRRVDTGGSR

>member
-1 MEPAGPA
+1 
-8 SAGQLVLAGARA
+8 
-20 IAPVSRHR
+20 
-28 GPRAEE
+28 
-34 AYWRARMDERRA
+34 MDERRA
-46 AGDAQGERE
+46 AGDVQGERE
-55 AALAL
+55 ATLAL

-72 QATTLARRALSLG
+72 QATALARRALSLG

-191 REAARERE
+191 RESARERE

-211 APHDDMAAKAMAA
+211 APHDDAAAKAMAA

-249 APRGEGEA
+249 ASRGEA
-257 PGPSALR
+257 PGPSSLR

-272 RLQGATNEGDWARA
+272 RLQGARNEGDWARA

-301 DAARAIDEVL
+301 DAVRAIDEVL

-331 VGAPRAEA
+331 IGASRAEA

-366 SDSGSAAARTAL
+366 SDSGSAAARSAL
-378 RDHAATLHDMAP
+378 REHAATLHDMAP

-425 EKIGDPGLARWA
+425 EKIGDPGLAHWA
-437 LEALRDVGGD
+437 LETLRGAGGD
-447 PTHAEAGLQ
+447 PELAAAGLQ
-456 RIADRLKGQDEALAA
+456 RIAERLKAQDEALAA

-514 RALPADRGCLLAL
+514 RALPTDRGCLLAL

-550 AMRAPSEAEGA
+550 AARPEAEGA

-591 RQGQDARALDEV
+591 RQGHDARALDEV
-603 LPLLGEAPG
+603 SPLLGEAPG

-652 LSIAAALYHRTQ
+652 LSIAASLYQRTQ
-664 RAREAALS
+664 HARAAALS

-679 CEADPSSARAVA
+679 CEADPSCARAVA

-699 DLAAAAEAGEAPP
+699 ELAAAAEAGEPPP

-722 IERSITTVF
+722 IERSITAVF

-806 ALASALHA
+806 ALASALLA
-814 LYDLDPERG
+814 LYDLDPSRG

-863 RWLAVEITAAH
+863 RWLAVEITAPH
-874 APELMFMLTDCR
+874 APELMFMLADCR

-908 PHEILARVQR
+908 PHEVLARIQR

-935 ALAEAKARAFT
+935 ALAAAKARAFT
-946 AQGAGAAAEAAAAWR
+946 ALGADAAGEAAIAWR

-987 APSGGT
+987 APTGGT

-1009 IEAIVA
+1009 IDAIVA
-1015 RAAEVRSE
+1015 RAAEARGE
-1023 RGAQPAADENRWSGD
+1023 TGAQPAAEENRWSGD

-1046 ATLLIEAANLAH
+1046 ANLLIEAANLAH

-1082 AVALVEKSADAGGG
+1082 AVALVEKSADADGGV
-1096 IVVLDKTY
+1096 VVLDKTY

-1130 RGAFELALAHAVA
+1130 RGAFELALSHAVA

-1155 VLLARLTEHV
+1155 VLLARLAEHV
-1165 GEPSDAVRALERVAT
+1165 GEPSDAVRALERVAAM
-1180 TADPASRNAWLK
+1180 ADPASRNAWLK

-1219 PDAALVEDVGAAI
+1219 PDPALVEDVGAAI
-1232 RDLIACTGQPEVEA
+1232 RDLVACTGQPEVEA

-1267 AGLAMARIAVA
+1267 AGLAMARIAVE
-1278 VLDAPALA
+1278 VLDSPALA

-1309 VDELA
+1309 VGELA

-1341 LLRWASKLAG
+1341 LLRWASKLAD
-1351 ALNVPPVAAALL
+1351 ALSVPPVAAALL

-1378 EAEGAVEASGDEGL
+1378 EAEAAVEASGDEAL

-1428 LERALAGGQLG
+1428 LERALAGGQLHS
-1439 GETRNEVVTRLRRLY
+1439 EARTEVVTRLRRLY
-1454 AAERRSADLET
+1454 AAEHRSGDLEA

-1487 HAGILAAGG
+1487 LAGILAASG
-1496 DLHGAVELLLEAA
+1496 DVHGAVELLLEAA
-1509 QRTPFDKAH
+1509 QKTPFDRAH
-1518 IDELIRLARSTDD
+1518 LDELIRLARSTDD

-1541 LQGILNGDEERLVV
+1541 LQGILTGDEERLLV

-1615 AAPLPDTRRA
+1615 TAPLPDTRRA

-1838 PVHVDL
+1838 PAHVDL

-1879 ALGMAERLALKRNFS
+1879 ALGMAERLAMKRNFS

-1990 LARLHVSSDPDR
+1990 LARLHAPSDPDR
-2002 ATKILSQATAL
+2002 AAQILSQATVL

-2028 AELASERATLPPEE
+2028 AELASERATLPPDE
-2042 VSQAATLRAA
+2042 VSQAAALRGA
-2052 AAELVQ
+2052 AAELAQ

-2065 SAASAASGAGPASSR
+2065 SAASASSGAGPASSR
-2080 APSSGVGPASS
+2080 APSSGAGPASS
-2091 RTPSSGVGPASSRTP
+2091 RAPSSAA
-2106 SSGVGPASSR
+2106 GPASSR

-2131 SGVGP
+2131 SGAGP

-2156 GGAPASSNPHID
+2156 TSAPASSNPHID

-2173 DPLDEGLIADDPSQS
+2173 DPLDESLIAGDASQP
-2188 TSPAVSDDDLL
+2188 TSPELSDDDLL
-2199 DGAASAAASPAPS
+2199 DGTAITAAPQAPS
-2212 PSAVSGAAE
+2212 PSAAPSASG
-2221 STAARGGAASGRS
+2221 SGPARGGAASDRS
-2234 SAGAPQPG
+2234 SVAAQHAG
-2242 PPVSAPASIQPPS
+2242 PPASAPVSIQPPS
-2255 SATRLVAAWSS
+2255 SATRLVTAWSP

-2347 RAFDGDEPSDRTGEG
+2347 RAFDGDEPSDRPGDG
-2362 VVTPPPLATQRDAP
+2362 VVTPPPLAAQRDAP

-2410 SGLVPSERIQPTSP
+2410 AGLVASERIQPTSP

-2445 FHQRAPLPAPS
+2445 FHQRAPSTAPS
-2456 PPEGQIIRVN
+2456 PPEGQVIRVN
-2466 PPAVLLRGEVRED
+2466 PPALLLRGDVRED

-2491 AGAMPEHVLVNTS
+2491 AGAMPDHVLVNTS
-2504 SEDELRTLLSAIV
+2504 SEDELRTLLAAIV

-2562 DKITYEGAVK
+2562 NKITYEGAIK

-2581 GLFAAGNVATAV
+2581 GLFASGNIATAV
-2593 RATLKERGLE
+2593 RATIKERGLE

-2618 VAVPEIADLVRLA
+2618 AAVPEIADLVRLA

-2646 PSLRRVDTGSSR
+2646 PSLRRVDTGGSR